1 MANKLQTVSQLA
13 DQTAKAVTRNAEGWK
28 SYLTTAS
35 RLYKYSFDEQLL
47 IYAQRPDATACASM
61 ELWNEDMRRWVK
73 AGSKGIALIKKDGI
87 RPRLTYVFDV
97 ADTRPVRG
105 AKMPYLWEMK
115 DGHHAAVMDTLA
127 RRYGETEKK
136 DIGSALMEQAKHA
149 VEEVYREHLSDL
161 AYDAQDSLLEGLDD
175 FNLEVR
181 FRNLLT
187 ASVQY
192 TLLSRC
198 GLNPADYLED
208 EDFDG
213 IHEFSTPAVLHHLG
227 SAASEVSM
235 NMLLEVKKA
244 IRQAEKEKAQNRQKI
259 PKNPEKPL
267 AKEPV
272 IGYTKLKEQFN
283 TLKRESEE
291 RSIQN
296 GRTGIQEDGRLPDS
310 RLGDGRGGRDGGNAA
325 GQVRQAAADLSSG
338 TPQGDIHL
346 DAADRAAGT
355 PPAGDRPAGAGT
367 GRPDRGGIKET
378 ERRGRGDE
386 SPRPDGMGAG
396 SQPVS
401 RPGGGNR
408 TERDRLQVN
417 QENQQEAAGEQSAV
431 SASEKPAFTQFSL
444 FPTVEQQIE
453 TIAQAQKT
461 EQELRPAVSS
471 GKVTDAV
478 IGRALTSGGNEPDS
492 ILRIVAFFQ
501 KDPTEQSA
509 ADFLQKEYGSGG
521 KGLKIA
527 GHEYSLWFSHSGIHI
542 APGRSAGGGSLVTWK
557 QAAAQIRQLL
567 NSGQFASQDKIDAA
581 RDNEFRELSEKLWF
595 LRQNFS
601 EEAKEKGLLPTID
614 ALYGGFPDSTA
625 KIAALLKDPAERA
638 KIAQEVRQFAISHQ
652 ENPNLLRF
660 RQRPAPSELFTRL
673 TDMDKPVTAFHGVEG
688 FAPAR
693 GAFVTEDEITR
704 MFTGG
709 SGVSEGKFRIYAY
722 FMQGHDAKEC
732 IEFLKNEYGIGGH
745 GYIGYDEWHDGKG
758 IKLSRADDFSGGN
771 YDTVTLNWKQVQKR
785 IAGLIK
791 TDRYLNRR
799 EKAYLPEYEK
809 MQLARSLYTFQYY
822 DPNDASKTI
831 PHDWDVDAAK
841 KVFRPLLD
849 DPEQCAAHY
858 EKMVKALAMVSPDER
873 AYSLMEPT
881 LQKMG
886 AYLRGE
892 YSLFTPLPDAVL
904 QEERQKKQKQKQKE
918 RQDSARQ
925 TAEPATGLAAAAKAL
940 SRKKQPAPRED
951 ADGQLT
957 LDMFGLSS
965 EPEQPAATPEPEP
978 ELSQAETGASETAVP
993 IASKPEPPQET
1004 PNIPEGAA
1012 PIMAES
1018 PADRYDLGYGH
1029 MGNGLTVW
1037 NRLEE
1042 EHGDYKTVA
1051 HIAPDRTVTFY
1062 DADMPE
1068 EIREKIQKVAAAT
1081 EMSISATQDT
1091 PVFSTPPQE
1100 PERVQPGNSEPEPEK
1115 VQDAP
1120 AAVNPE
1126 PETGDSNIVPSPA
1139 QKAGAEPTGTGSPQ
1153 TQEAPKT
1160 AAADGLNLT
1169 PNVEEYLNLKAQY
1182 PDKLVGVRVGKT
1194 MLFYGT
1200 DAEEAAPALGTKTIT
1215 RDIPDLG
1222 MVSITGANGWQSVLK
1237 KLLEHGKSV
1246 VLARPDTE
1254 RGGDAPYEIIKERS
1268 AADYIPVGM
1277 ELTIDGRLMKIDSV
1291 DYNAGTVSLQ
1301 DMELRGWYPI
1311 FRSESIPFV
1320 RQFVEEVQQE
1330 HFTAEPMQEPERP
1343 ETSDLDTAKQLIEQF
1358 AYAEYGS
1365 DDVDFSDLEHIGIA
1379 YGTTEDGGL
1388 EVQVDVN
1395 LLDFSISQSVDGKC
1409 VETRQYGSLREL
1421 IDMEL
1426 AFLDYDMLV
1435 SVEPDIEERLKAEL
1449 NQRIRWSEMAG
1460 AREGVEPTEPEI
1472 FPEKDVSPE
1481 QEAPPELVEIDGGQ
1495 ITETPAQRQTRR
1507 RAQEEVDSRVFP
1519 SEIILQPLRL
1529 EPERHNFRI
1538 TDENLGAGGEKTKY
1552 QYNVEAIRTLKQ
1564 IEAENRLATPEEQ
1577 AILSRYVGWG
1587 GISHAFEPN
1596 DPKWAKEYAELK
1608 ELLTPGEYQSAQS
1621 TVLNAHYTSPTVIQ
1635 AIYNAV
1641 EQMDFTPGTVLEP
1654 SMGIGNF
1661 FGMLPEK
1668 LAAAKLYGVELDDL
1682 TGRIARQ
1689 LYQKADITV
1698 DGFERTDHPDDFFDL
1713 AVGNVPFGSYQVHDK
1728 RYDRQNLMIHDY
1740 FITKTLDKVRPGGIV
1755 AFITTKGTMDKKNSK
1770 AREALAQKA
1779 DLLGA
1784 VRLPS
1789 NAFKANAGTEVTTD
1803 ILFFQKRDR
1812 IPEKLPEWVEVGQTE
1827 DGIPLNRYFLDHPE
1841 MVLGTMTMGRSMY
1854 GNETETACQ
1863 PIPGADLSGQLAEAI
1878 RHIAPPDRELL
1889 EVDSG
1894 QDGEELESIPAD
1906 PTVRNFS
1913 YTLSNDKLYFREN
1926 SRMTQAVLGKTPTER
1941 VRGMIGI
1948 RDSARRLIDLQLAGA
1963 DDTEIQSEQAKLN
1976 RLYDAFSAKYGLL
1989 NSTGNKLAFE
1999 QDSSYPLLCSLE
2011 IINEEGK
2018 LERKADMFT
2027 RRTIQTHRA
2036 VTSVDTAVEALA
2048 VSIGEKACVDL
2059 GYMASLMGGPEK
2071 IPQIVE
2077 DLKGIIFKNPATGPF
2092 DLEDGGAHWHQGWQ
2106 TADEYLSGN
2115 VRAKLAI
2122 ARAAAEENPQFAINA
2137 EKLEQVQPK
2146 DLTASEIS
2154 VRIGASWIDP
2164 EYYQQFMFELLHT
2177 PVYLQDR
2184 KIKLQYS
2191 PTTGEWN
2198 VQGKSTDNRDN
2209 VRVYATYGTK
2219 RINAYEIFEQ
2229 TLNQRDVRIFDKTEV
2244 DGKEVRVLNEKQTAI
2259 AQQKQE
2265 AMCETF
2271 KDWIFKDPERRETLC
2286 RRYNEKFNCIR
2297 PREYDGSHI
2306 RFAGMNPEISL
2317 RTHQENA
2324 VARMLYGKNSLLA
2337 HCVGAGKTFE
2347 MIAAAMEGKRLGLNQ
2362 KSLFVVPNHLT
2373 EQWGGDF
2380 LRLYPGAKVLVA
2392 TKRDFEPARRKKFC
2406 ARIAT
2411 GDYDAI
2417 IIGHSQF
2424 EKIPLSPERQ
2434 KAVIKGQIDEIVTA
2448 IAEAKA
2454 EDGERYTIK
2463 QMEKTKKN
2471 LEAKLQKLA
2480 DGKKKD
2486 SVVTFEE
2493 LGVDRL
2499 FVDEAHGFKNLFL
2512 HTKMRNVA
2520 GIAQTDAQKSSDMF
2534 AKCRYMDEITGGRGI
2549 VFATGTPVSNSM
2561 VELYTMMRY
2570 LQFDT
2575 LEQNGHRHFDAWAAD
2590 FGEKV
2595 TAMELK
2601 PEGSGFRSK
2610 TRFAKFYNLPELISI
2625 WKEAADIQT
2634 ADMLNLPVPKAE
2646 YITVTTEP
2654 SGFQK
2659 EMVEELGER
2668 AESVRGGQVDPHI
2681 DNMLRITSDGRK
2693 LALDQ
2698 RLQNPLLP
2706 DDPDS
2711 KVNACVKNI
2720 VQEWQASTEILGT
2733 QLVFCDLST
2742 PKGDGSFNVYDDI
2755 KEKLIAKGIPEAE
2768 IAFIHD
2774 ANTET
2779 QKAELFAKVRR
2790 GQVRVLIGSTA
2801 KMGAGTNV
2809 QNRIV
2814 ASHDLDCPWRPADL
2828 EQRAGRSLRQ
2838 GNMNASV
2845 KMFKYVTKGTFDA
2858 YNWGLVENK
2867 QKFIGQIMTSKSPAR
2882 SAEDVDATALSYAEV
2897 KALATGDD
2905 RIREKMD
2912 LDVQVSKLKMLKA
2925 NHTSQQYEM
2934 QDKALKYYPQKIAE
2948 TKLLI
2953 EALTADLPTVQAHP
2967 VKDDAFSMTVM
2978 GQTYTERKAAGEAVI
2993 KACMLMDDP
3002 EKTVDL
3008 GEFRGFPMQL
3018 RCDGSKFRVTMK
3030 QNLTYSAELSDDA
3043 VGNVTRIN
3051 NALESLT
3058 ERLDAQ
3064 KARLATLESE
3074 LENAKEEADRP
3085 FPKEEELREKSA
3097 RLNQLNRELS
3107 RPDKKEDEQEVEES
3121 PDLEDAGKP
3130 APVVPMPAVAAGYK
3144 PSIRQAIRNYEPPTP
3159 VHSGMERTPRKEA
3172 VL

>member
-1 MANKLQTVSQLA
+1 MASKLQFISELA
-13 DQTAKAVTRNAEGWK
+13 SHTAQTVTRDVDGWK
-28 SYLTTAS
+28 RYLTTAS
-35 RLYKYSFDEQLL
+35 RLYKYRFDEQLL

-61 ELWNEDMRRWVK
+61 ELWNDTMRRWVK
-73 AGSKGIALIKKDGI
+73 PRSKGIALIRTGAGG
-87 RPRLTYVFDV
+87 RPHLEYVFDV

-105 AKMPYLWEMK
+105 AREPYLWEMTAEK
-115 DGHHAAVMDTLA
+115 SGAVAAALE
-127 RRYGETEKK
+127 RQYGPSEEK
-136 DIGSALMEQAKHA
+136 DIGWQIMEQVSRA
-149 VEEVYREHLSDL
+149 VGGAYRDYLEDLRYDTRDSFLEE
-161 AYDAQDSLLEGLDD
+161 LDD
-175 FNLEVR
+175 LNLEVR
-181 FRNLLT
+181 YKNLLT
-187 ASVQY
+187 ASVQF
-192 TLLSRC
+192 TILTRC
-198 GLNPADYLED
+198 GLDPSEYLED
-208 EDFDG
+208 EDLAG
-213 IHEFSTPAVLHHLG
+213 ITEFSTPAVLHHLG
-227 SAASEVSM
+227 RAASKVSM
-235 NMLLEVKKA
+235 DLLNEIGRAVKTYD
-244 IRQAEKEKAQNRQKI
+244 REQAKNKEKNI
-259 PKNPEKPL
+259 EKPL
-267 AKEPV
+267 AKSPV
-272 IGYTKLKEQFN
+272 MDYTKVKEEFS
-283 TLKRESEE
+283 TVKRESEE
-291 RSIQN
+291 RSVNHDEGADLQA
-296 GRTGIQEDGRLPDS
+296 GGRLPDS
-310 RLGDGRGGRDGGNAA
+310 RPDTGRSGGTGGNAP
-325 GQVRQAAADLSSG
+325 GQVRDAAGDISGGTPPRDAHLHAADG
-338 TPQGDIHL
+338 
-346 DAADRAAGT
+346 AAVPA
-355 PPAGDRPAGAGT
+355 PAGDRPAGEGAGGPDG
-367 GRPDRGGIKET
+367 GRLEEA

-386 SPRPDGMGAG
+386 GPRSDGLGPGGEQLHG
-396 SQPVS
+396 S
-401 RPGGGNR
+401 GGGNGLGG
-408 TERDRLQVN
+408 DRLQVN
-417 QENQQEAAGEQSAV
+417 PEGEPAAGEQPAV
-431 SASEKPAFTQFSL
+431 SASAKPAFTQFSL

-453 TIAQAQKT
+453 TIAHVQKT
-461 EQELRPAVSS
+461 EQELCPAAAA

-478 IGRALTSGGNEPDS
+478 IGRALTSGSNERNS

-501 KDPTEQSA
+501 KDPPEQLA
-509 ADFLQKEYGSGG
+509 ADFLQKEYRTGG
-521 KGLKIA
+521 KGLNIA
-527 GHEYSLWFSHSGIHI
+527 GHEYSLWFSQRGIHI

-557 QAAAQIRQLL
+557 QAAAQISQLL
-567 NSGQFASQDKIDAA
+567 KNGQFASQDNIDAA
-581 RDNEFRELSEKLWF
+581 RDNEFRELSEKLWY

-601 EEAKEKGLLPTID
+601 DEAREKGLLPTID
-614 ALYGGFPDSTA
+614 ALYGGFPDSTE
-625 KIAALLKDPAERA
+625 KIAALLKDPSERA
-638 KIAQEVRQFAISHQ
+638 KIAQEVKQLASAHQ
-652 ENPNLLRF
+652 RNPELLRF
-660 RQRPAPSELFTRL
+660 RQQIPPHDLYTRL
-673 TDMDKPVTAFHGVEG
+673 TDMDKPVTAFQAAAG
-688 FAPAR
+688 FSPAR

-704 MFTGG
+704 QLTGG
-709 SGVSEGKFRIYAY
+709 SGVSEGKFRIYSY
-722 FMQGHDAKEC
+722 FMQGHDAAEC
-732 IEFLKNEYGIGGH
+732 IAFLKNEYGIGGH
-745 GYIGYDEWHDGKG
+745 GYIGFDEWHDGKG
-758 IKLSRADDFSGGN
+758 IKLSRADDFSEGN
-771 YDTVTLNWKQVQKR
+771 YDTVMLNWKQIHKR

-791 TDRYLNRR
+791 EDRYLNRR

-809 MQLARSLYTFQYY
+809 MRLARSLYVFQYY

-831 PHDWDVDAAK
+831 PRDWDVDAAK

-858 EKMVKALAMVSPDER
+858 EKMVKALAMVSPDDR
-873 AYSLMEPT
+873 AYKLMEPS
-881 LQKMG
+881 LRDMG

-892 YSLFTPLPDAVL
+892 YSLFTPLPEAVL
-904 QEERQKKQKQKQKE
+904 QEERQKKQEQKQKE
-918 RQDSARQ
+918 KESAGKH
-925 TAEPATGLAAAAKAL
+925 TEEPAGSLAAAAKAL
-940 SRKKQPAPRED
+940 SRKKKPAPQED
-951 ADGQLT
+951 KEGQQLT
-957 LDMFGLSS
+957 LDMFGLLSDPATPS
-965 EPEQPAATPEPEP
+965 TPEMEQPQAEPAAPETAAAAGPDIPEAAVNTEPENPAA
-978 ELSQAETGASETAVP
+978 
-993 IASKPEPPQET
+993 
-1004 PNIPEGAA
+1004 
-1012 PIMAES
+1012 
-1018 PADRYDLGYGH
+1018 RYDLGYGH
-1029 MGNGLTVW
+1029 LGNGLTVW

-1042 EHGDYKTVA
+1042 VHGDYKTVA

-1062 DADMPE
+1062 DAGLPE
-1068 EIREKIQKVAAAT
+1068 EIREEIQKIAAT
-1081 EMSISATQDT
+1081 SEMTVSATQDT

-1100 PERVQPGNSEPEPEK
+1100 PERVQDKEQAGNPEPEPEK
-1115 VQDAP
+1115 AQDAP
-1120 AAVNPE
+1120 VLDNSE
-1126 PETGDSNIVPSPA
+1126 PETAGGNIVPFPA
-1139 QKAGAEPTGTGSPQ
+1139 PEDGTEPTGAGAEQ
-1153 TQEAPKT
+1153 TQKT
-1160 AAADGLNLT
+1160 PETATADEPNLT
-1169 PNVEEYLNLKAQY
+1169 PNVEEYLNLKAAH
-1182 PDKLVGVRVGKT
+1182 PDKLVGVQVGET
-1194 MLFYGT
+1194 ILFYGT
-1200 DAEEAAPALGTKTIT
+1200 DAEEAAPALGRKTVT
-1215 RDIPDLG
+1215 REIPDLG
-1222 MVSITGANGWQSVLK
+1222 TVSVTGAAGWQSVLK

-1246 VLARPDTE
+1246 VLARPDAE
-1254 RGGDAPYEIIKERS
+1254 RGTDAPYEIIKERS
-1268 AADYIPVGM
+1268 AAEYIPIGM
-1277 ELTIDGRLMKIDSV
+1277 ELTIDGRRMKIDSV

-1301 DMELRGWYPI
+1301 DMELRGWFPI

-1320 RQFVEEVQQE
+1320 RQFVEEREQQT
-1330 HFTAEPMQEPERP
+1330 FDLTPDVPPAPAEPKPVPEP
-1343 ETSDLDTAKQLIEQF
+1343 
-1358 AYAEYGS
+1358 
-1365 DDVDFSDLEHIGIA
+1365 
-1379 YGTTEDGGL
+1379 
-1388 EVQVDVN
+1388 
-1395 LLDFSISQSVDGKC
+1395 
-1409 VETRQYGSLREL
+1409 
-1421 IDMEL
+1421 M
-1426 AFLDYDMLV
+1426 
-1435 SVEPDIEERLKAEL
+1435 
-1449 NQRIRWSEMAG
+1449 
-1460 AREGVEPTEPEI
+1460 
-1472 FPEKDVSPE
+1472 
-1481 QEAPPELVEIDGGQ
+1481 EIDGGQ
-1495 ITETPAQRQTRR
+1495 ITETPAQKQARR
-1507 RAQEEVDSRVFP
+1507 RAQEEVGGRVFP
-1519 SEIILQPLRL
+1519 SEIILQPLRY
-1529 EPERHNFRI
+1529 EPERHNFQI
-1538 TDENLGAGGEKTKY
+1538 TDENLGVGGEKTKY

-1577 AILSRYVGWG
+1577 TILSRYVGWG

-1608 ELLTPGEYQSAQS
+1608 ELLTPAEYQSAQS

-1682 TGRIARQ
+1682 TGRIAKQ

-1770 AREALAQKA
+1770 VREALAQKA

-1784 VRLPS
+1784 IRLPS

-1812 IPEKLPEWVEVGQTE
+1812 IPEKLPEWVEAGQTE
-1827 DGIPLNRYFLDHPE
+1827 DGIPLNRYYLEHPE

-1854 GNETETACQ
+1854 GNETETSCQ
-1863 PIPGADLSGQLAEAI
+1863 PIPGADLSKQLADAI

-1889 EVDSG
+1889 EVDAG
-1894 QDGEELESIPAD
+1894 QNGEELESIPAD
-1906 PTVRNFS
+1906 PSVRNFS

-1941 VRGMIGI
+1941 VKGMIGI

-2059 GYMASLMGGPEK
+2059 GYMASLMGGSEK

-2077 DLKGIIFKNPATGPF
+2077 DLKGIIFKDPTTGPF
-2092 DLEDGGAHWHQGWQ
+2092 DIEDGGTHWHQGWQ

-2122 ARAAAEENPQFAINA
+2122 ARAAAKENPQFAVNA

-2164 EYYQQFMFELLHT
+2164 RYYQQFMFELLHT
-2177 PVYLQDR
+2177 PAYLQER
-2184 KIKLQYS
+2184 KIKLQYA
-2191 PTTGEWN
+2191 PVTGEWN
-2198 VQGKSTDNRDN
+2198 VQGKSADNRDN

-2229 TLNQRDVRIFDKTEV
+2229 TLNQRDVRIFDTKME

-2265 AMCETF
+2265 AMCEAF

-2306 RFAGMNPEISL
+2306 RFAGMNPEIAL

-2411 GDYDAI
+2411 GDYDAV

-2434 KAVIKGQIDEIVTA
+2434 KAVIEGQISEIVTA

-2534 AKCRYMDEITGGRGI
+2534 AKCRYMNEITGGRGI

-2659 EMVEELGER
+2659 DMVEELGER
-2668 AESVRGGQVDPHI
+2668 AEKVRGGQVDPHI

-2711 KVNACVKNI
+2711 KVNTCVKNI

-2755 KEKLIAKGIPEAE
+2755 KEKLIAKGIPQAE

-3002 EKTVDL
+3002 EKIVDL

-3051 NALESLT
+3051 NALESLA

-3064 KARLATLESE
+3064 KARLTTLESE

-3107 RPDKKEDEQEVEES
+3107 RPDKKEDEQEQEVEES
-3121 PDLEDAGKP
+3121 PDLEDAGEP
-3130 APVVPMPAVAAGYK
+3130 APVVPMPAAAAGHK
-3144 PSIRQAIRNYEPPTP
+3144 PSIRQALRNYEPPAP
-3159 VHSGMERTPRKEA
+3159 VQSGMERTPRKEA

>member
-1 MANKLQTVSQLA
+1 M
-13 DQTAKAVTRNAEGWK
+13 
-28 SYLTTAS
+28 
-35 RLYKYSFDEQLL
+35 
-47 IYAQRPDATACASM
+47 
-61 ELWNEDMRRWVK
+61 
-73 AGSKGIALIKKDGI
+73 
-87 RPRLTYVFDV
+87 
-97 ADTRPVRG
+97 
-105 AKMPYLWEMK
+105 
-115 DGHHAAVMDTLA
+115 
-127 RRYGETEKK
+127 
-136 DIGSALMEQAKHA
+136 
-149 VEEVYREHLSDL
+149 
-161 AYDAQDSLLEGLDD
+161 
-175 FNLEVR
+175 
-181 FRNLLT
+181 
-187 ASVQY
+187 
-192 TLLSRC
+192 
-198 GLNPADYLED
+198 
-208 EDFDG
+208 
-213 IHEFSTPAVLHHLG
+213 
-227 SAASEVSM
+227 
-235 NMLLEVKKA
+235 
-244 IRQAEKEKAQNRQKI
+244 
-259 PKNPEKPL
+259 
-267 AKEPV
+267 
-272 IGYTKLKEQFN
+272 
-283 TLKRESEE
+283 
-291 RSIQN
+291 
-296 GRTGIQEDGRLPDS
+296 
-310 RLGDGRGGRDGGNAA
+310 
-325 GQVRQAAADLSSG
+325 
-338 TPQGDIHL
+338 
-346 DAADRAAGT
+346 
-355 PPAGDRPAGAGT
+355 
-367 GRPDRGGIKET
+367 
-378 ERRGRGDE
+378 
-386 SPRPDGMGAG
+386 
-396 SQPVS
+396 
-401 RPGGGNR
+401 
-408 TERDRLQVN
+408 
-417 QENQQEAAGEQSAV
+417 
-431 SASEKPAFTQFSL
+431 
-444 FPTVEQQIE
+444 EQQIE

-461 EQELRPAVSS
+461 EQELRPAASA
-471 GKVTDAV
+471 GRVTDAV

-501 KDPTEQSA
+501 KNPPEELA
-509 ADFLQKEYGSGG
+509 AGFLQKEYGIGG
-521 KGLKIA
+521 KGLTIA
-527 GHEYSLWFSHSGIHI
+527 GHEYSLWFSQSGIHI

-557 QAAAQIRQLL
+557 QAAAQIGKLL
-567 NSGQFASQDKIDAA
+567 KDGQFASQDKINAA
-581 RDNEFRELSEKLWF
+581 RDNEFRELSEKLWY
-595 LRQNFS
+595 LRQDFS
-601 EEAKEKGLLPTID
+601 DEAREKGFLPTID
-614 ALYGGFPDSTA
+614 ALYGGFPDSTE
-625 KIAALLKDPAERA
+625 KIAERLKAPATR
-638 KIAQEVRQFAISHQ
+638 QEILRELTVFVEEYEKNR
-652 ENPNLLRF
+652 NLLRF
-660 RQRPAPSELFTRL
+660 RPSTLPKDLLMQIDSLFIPPTQFQ
-673 TDMDKPVTAFHGVEG
+673 AVEG

-693 GAFVTEDEITR
+693 GTFITEDEITR
-704 MFTGG
+704 QITGG
-709 SGVSEGKFRIYAY
+709 SGVSEGKFRVYSY
-722 FMQGHDAKEC
+722 FMQGHDAAEC
-732 IEFLKNEYGIGGH
+732 IDFLKNEYGIGGH
-745 GYIGYDEWHDGKG
+745 SYTGFDEWHDSKG
-758 IKLSRADDFSGGN
+758 IKLSRADDFSEGN

-785 IAGLIK
+785 IAKLIRE
-791 TDRYLNRR
+791 DRYLNRR
-799 EKAYLPEYEK
+799 EKAFLPEYEK
-809 MQLARSLYTFQYY
+809 MQLARSLYSFQYY
-822 DPNDASKTI
+822 DPNDADRKI
-831 PHDWDVDAAK
+831 PHEWDMNAAK
-841 KVFRPLLD
+841 EVFRPLLD
-849 DPEQCAAHY
+849 DPEKCEIHY
-858 EKMVKALAMVSPDER
+858 EHMVKALAMVSPDDR
-873 AYSLMEPT
+873 AYKLMEPT
-881 LQKMG
+881 LRKMG
-886 AYLRGE
+886 EYLRGE
-892 YSLFTPLPDAVL
+892 YSLFTPLPEAVL
-904 QEERQKKQKQKQKE
+904 QEERRQRQEQKQEQKQQTARQKE
-918 RQDSARQ
+918 
-925 TAEPATGLAAAAKAL
+925 EPAGGLAAAAKAL
-940 SRKKQPAPRED
+940 SRKRQPAPRED
-951 ADGQLT
+951 TDGQQLT
-957 LDMFGLSS
+957 LDMFGLFS
-965 EPEQPAATPEPEP
+965 EPAASPAPEPEPPKAEPATPEPAAP
-978 ELSQAETGASETAVP
+978 D
-993 IASKPEPPQET
+993 KPEPATSAKPDQSE
-1004 PNIPEGAA
+1004 PAASAKPENPAA
-1012 PIMAES
+1012 H
-1018 PADRYDLGYGH
+1018 YDLGYGYL
-1029 MGNGLTVW
+1029 GNGLTVW

-1042 EHGDYKTVA
+1042 EHGDYKTIA
-1051 HIAPDRTVTFY
+1051 HIDPDRTVTFY
-1062 DADMPE
+1062 DADLPE
-1068 EIREKIQKVAAAT
+1068 EIREQIQKVAAAS
-1081 EMSISATQDT
+1081 EMSVSATQDT
-1091 PVFSTPPQE
+1091 SVFSTPPKEPERTQE
-1100 PERVQPGNSEPEPEK
+1100 PEQTEEPKQELDQAQDGEPEHTRDTPAADNSEPQTE
-1115 VQDAP
+1115 A
-1120 AAVNPE
+1120 
-1126 PETGDSNIVPSPA
+1126 SNIVPFPTPEDSTELTG
-1139 QKAGAEPTGTGSPQ
+1139 AGTPQ
-1153 TQEAPKT
+1153 TQEVPET
-1160 AAADGLNLT
+1160 AAADEPDLT
-1169 PNVEEYLNLKAQY
+1169 PNVEEYLNLKAQH
-1182 PDKLVGVRVGKT
+1182 PDKLVGVQVGET
-1194 MLFYGT
+1194 ILFYGT
-1200 DAEEAAPALGTKTIT
+1200 DAEEAALALGTKIIT
-1215 RDIPDLG
+1215 REIPDLG
-1222 MVSITGANGWQSVLK
+1222 TVSVTGADGWQSVLK
-1237 KLLEHGKSV
+1237 KLLENGKSV
-1246 VLARPDTE
+1246 VLARPDAV
-1254 RGGDAPYEIIKERS
+1254 RGKDAPYEIIKERS
-1268 AADYIPVGM
+1268 AAEFLPIGM
-1277 ELTIDGRLMKIDSV
+1277 ELTIDGRRMKIDSV
-1291 DYNAGTVSLQ
+1291 DYNAGTVSLL
-1301 DMELRGWYPI
+1301 DMELRGWFPI

-1320 RQFVEEVQQE
+1320 RQFVEER
-1330 HFTAEPMQEPERP
+1330 EPQTFDLAPDAPAKPEPQPTP
-1343 ETSDLDTAKQLIEQF
+1343 E
-1358 AYAEYGS
+1358 
-1365 DDVDFSDLEHIGIA
+1365 
-1379 YGTTEDGGL
+1379 
-1388 EVQVDVN
+1388 
-1395 LLDFSISQSVDGKC
+1395 
-1409 VETRQYGSLREL
+1409 
-1421 IDMEL
+1421 
-1426 AFLDYDMLV
+1426 
-1435 SVEPDIEERLKAEL
+1435 P
-1449 NQRIRWSEMAG
+1449 
-1460 AREGVEPTEPEI
+1460 
-1472 FPEKDVSPE
+1472 
-1481 QEAPPELVEIDGGQ
+1481 VEIDGGQ
-1495 ITETPAQRQTRR
+1495 ITETLAQKQARR
-1507 RAQEEVDSRVFP
+1507 RAEEEVGGRVFP

-1529 EPERHNFRI
+1529 TPERHNFHI

-1552 QYNVEAIRTLKQ
+1552 QYNIEAIRTLKQ

-1577 AILSRYVGWG
+1577 TILSRYVGWG

-1608 ELLTPGEYQSAQS
+1608 ELLTPAEYQSVQS

-1682 TGRIARQ
+1682 TGRIAGQ

-1770 AREALAQKA
+1770 VREALAQKA

-1784 VRLPS
+1784 IRLP
-1789 NAFKANAGTEVTTD
+1789 NDAFKANAGTSVTTD

-1812 IPEKLPEWVEVGQTE
+1812 IPEKFPEWVEAGQTE
-1827 DGIPLNRYFLDHPE
+1827 DCVPLNRYFLDHPE

-1863 PIPGADLSGQLAEAI
+1863 PIPGADLSEQLAEAI

-1889 EVDSG
+1889 EVAAEE
-1894 QDGEELESIPAD
+1894 DGEELESIPAD
-1906 PTVRNFS
+1906 PNVRNFS
-1913 YTLSNDKLYFREN
+1913 YTLSGDKLYFREN
-1926 SRMTQAVLGKTPTER
+1926 SRMTQAVMGKVPAER
-1941 VRGMIGI
+1941 VKGMIGI

-1963 DDTEIQSEQAKLN
+1963 DDAEIQSEQAKLN
-1976 RLYDAFSAKYGLL
+1976 RLYDAFSEKYGLL

-2011 IINEEGK
+2011 IVGEEGK
-2018 LERKADMFT
+2018 LTRKADMFT
-2027 RRTIQTHRA
+2027 KRTIQTHRA

-2059 GYMASLMGGPEK
+2059 GYMASLMGGSEK

-2077 DLKGIIFKNPATGPF
+2077 DLQGIIFKDPATGPF
-2092 DLEDGGAHWHQGWQ
+2092 DMEDGGTHWHQGWQ

-2122 ARAAAEENPQFAINA
+2122 ARAAAKENPQFAINA

-2164 EYYQQFMFELLHT
+2164 RYYQQFMFELLHT
-2177 PVYLQDR
+2177 PAYLQER
-2184 KIKLQYS
+2184 KIKLQYA
-2191 PTTGEWN
+2191 PVTGEWN
-2198 VQGKSTDNRDN
+2198 VQGKSADNRDN

-2229 TLNQRDVRIFDKTEV
+2229 TLNQRDVRIFDTKME
-2244 DGKEVRVLNEKQTAI
+2244 DGKEVRVLNEKETAI

-2265 AMCETF
+2265 AMCEAF
-2271 KDWIFKDPERRETLC
+2271 KDWIFKDPVRREALC
-2286 RRYNEKFNCIR
+2286 KRYNEQFNCIR

-2411 GDYDAI
+2411 GDYDAV

-2434 KAVIKGQIDEIVTA
+2434 KAVIEAQIDEIVTA

-2534 AKCRYMDEITGGRGI
+2534 AKCRYMDEVTGGRGI

-2659 EMVEELGER
+2659 DMVEELGER

-2934 QDKALKYYPQKIAE
+2934 QDKVLKYYPQKIAE

-2953 EALTADLPTVQAHP
+2953 EALTADLPVVQAHP

-3002 EKTVDL
+3002 ERKVDL

-3018 RCDGSKFRVTMK
+3018 RCDGSKFSVTMK

-3051 NALESLT
+3051 NALESLA

-3085 FPKEEELREKSA
+3085 FPKEEELREKTA

-3107 RPDKKEDEQEVEES
+3107 RPDKKEDEQEQEVEES
-3121 PDLEDAGKP
+3121 PDLEDGKEPSPAAPALTVTAG
-3130 APVVPMPAVAAGYK
+3130 GK
-3144 PSIRQAIRNYEPPTP
+3144 PSIRQAIRNYEPPAP
-3159 VHSGMERTPRKEA
+3159 AQSGMERTPRKEA

>member
-1 MANKLQTVSQLA
+1 MANKLQYVSQLA
-13 DQTAKAVTRNAEGWK
+13 DQTAKAVTRGAEGWK
-28 SYLTTAS
+28 SYLATAS
-35 RLYKYSFDEQLL
+35 RLYKYPFDEQLL

-115 DGHHAAVMDTLA
+115 DEHHAAVMESLA

-136 DIGSALMEQAKHA
+136 DIGLALMEQAKHA

-161 AYDAQDSLLEGLDD
+161 AYDTQDSFLEGLDD
-175 FNLEVR
+175 LNLEVR
-181 FRNLLT
+181 FRDLLT

-192 TLLSRC
+192 ALLSRC
-198 GLNPADYLED
+198 GLNPDDYLED
-208 EDFDG
+208 DDFDG
-213 IHEFSTPAVLHHLG
+213 ISEFSTPAVLHHLG
-227 SAASEVSM
+227 SATSELSM
-235 NMLLEVKKA
+235 NMLLEIKKA
-244 IRQAEKEKAQNRQKI
+244 IQRADREKTQQQQ
-259 PKNPEKPL
+259 KNPEKPL

-272 IGYTKLKEQFN
+272 MDYTKDREQFN

-310 RLGDGRGGRDGGNAA
+310 RPDNGRGGRDGGDAA

-338 TPQGDIHL
+338 TPQRDIHL

-355 PPAGDRPAGAGT
+355 PPAGDRPAGTGT
-367 GRPDRGGIKET
+367 GRPDRGGLEET
-378 ERRGRGDE
+378 ERSGRSDE
-386 SPRPDGMGAG
+386 SQQSNGLGTG
-396 SQPVS
+396 SQPIH

-417 QENQQEAAGEQSAV
+417 QKNQEAAGEQPAA
-431 SASEKPAFTQFSL
+431 SASEQPVFTQFSL

-461 EQELRPAVSS
+461 EQELRPAASA

-478 IGRALTSGGNEPDS
+478 IGRALTSGGNERDS

-501 KDPTEQSA
+501 KDPAEQSA
-509 ADFLQKEYGSGG
+509 ADFLQKEYGTGG

-527 GHEYSLWFSHSGIHI
+527 EHEYSLWFSQSGIHI
-542 APGRSAGGGSLVTWK
+542 APGRSAGGGALVTWR

-567 NSGQFASQDKIDAA
+567 NDGQFASQDKIDAA
-581 RDNEFRELSEKLWF
+581 RDNEFQELSAKLWH
-595 LRQNFS
+595 LRQDFS
-601 EEAKEKGLLPTID
+601 DEAKEKGFLPTID

-625 KIAALLKDPAERA
+625 KIAALLKDPSERA
-638 KIAQEVRQFAISHQ
+638 KIAKEIIQFANAWQ

-660 RQRPAPSELFTRL
+660 RVQTPPAELAERL
-673 TDMDKPVTAFHGVEG
+673 ANMDKPVTEFHAVEG
-688 FAPAR
+688 FSPAR

-704 MFTGG
+704 MLTGG
-709 SGVSEGKFRIYAY
+709 SGVSEGKFRIYSY

-732 IEFLKNEYGIGGH
+732 IEFLKNEYGTGGH
-745 GYIGYDEWHDGKG
+745 GYLGYDEWHDGKG
-758 IKLSRADDFSGGN
+758 IKLSRADDFSDGN

-791 TDRYLNRR
+791 EDRYLNRN

-809 MQLARSLYTFQYY
+809 IQLARSLYAFQYY
-822 DPNDASKTI
+822 DPNDPDKKI

-841 KVFRPLLD
+841 KVFRPMLD
-849 DPEQCAAHY
+849 SPEQCAAHY
-858 EKMVKALAMVSPDER
+858 EKMVKALAAVSPDDR
-873 AYSLMEPT
+873 AYKLMEPA
-881 LQKMG
+881 LEKMG

-892 YSLFTPLPDAVL
+892 YSLFTPLPGAVL
-904 QEERQKKQKQKQKE
+904 QEERQKKQEQKE
-918 RQDSARQ
+918 R
-925 TAEPATGLAAAAKAL
+925 TAKPEKEPISGLAAAAKAL
-940 SRKKQPAPRED
+940 SRKKHPAPRED

-965 EPEQPAATPEPEP
+965 EPAAAPESKQELHQTEP
-978 ELSQAETGASETAVP
+978 DAPKT
-993 IASKPEPPQET
+993 
-1004 PNIPEGAA
+1004 AA
-1012 PIMAES
+1012 PIKPES
-1018 PADRYDLGYGH
+1018 PAARYDLGYGH

-1062 DADMPE
+1062 DADLPE
-1068 EIREKIQKVAAAT
+1068 EIREEIQKIADT
-1081 EMSISATQDT
+1081 SEMSISATQDT
-1091 PVFSTPPQE
+1091 PVFSTPPKTA
-1100 PERVQPGNSEPEPEK
+1100 ERVQKPEKAQESEKAQEPEK
-1115 VQDAP
+1115 VQEPVKTQESENMQDTP
-1120 AAVNPE
+1120 AADNSE
-1126 PETGDSNIVPSPA
+1126 PKNESDNIVPFPTPED
-1139 QKAGAEPTGTGSPQ
+1139 GAVATGTGTPQ
-1153 TQEAPKT
+1153 VQKAPET
-1160 AAADGLNLT
+1160 AVNAEPNLT

-1182 PDKLVGVRVGKT
+1182 PDKLVGVQVGKT
-1194 MLFYGT
+1194 MLFYGE
-1200 DAEEAAPALGTKTIT
+1200 DAKEAAPALGTKIIT

-1222 MVSITGANGWQSVLK
+1222 TVAVTGANGWQSVLK

-1246 VLARPDTE
+1246 VLAQPDTE
-1254 RGGDAPYEIIKERS
+1254 RGGNAPYEIIKERD
-1268 AADYIPVGM
+1268 AAEYLPIGM
-1277 ELTIDGRLMKIDSV
+1277 ELTIDGRRMKIDSV

-1311 FRSESIPFV
+1311 FRSEPISFV
-1320 RQFVEEVQQE
+1320 RQFVEEIQQE
-1330 HFTAEPMQEPERP
+1330 HFNAEPAQEAKSPGI
-1343 ETSDLDTAKQLIEQF
+1343 SDLDTAKQLIERF

-1379 YGTTEDGGL
+1379 YTTIGDE
-1388 EVQVDVN
+1388 EREIQVSVDLTHFN
-1395 LLDFSISQSVDGKC
+1395 ISQVVDGVC
-1409 VETRQYGSLREL
+1409 VERREYDSLREL
-1421 IDMEL
+1421 IDNEL
-1426 AFLDYDMLV
+1426 ESLDFNDLIFL
-1435 SVEPDIEERLKAEL
+1435 
-1449 NQRIRWSEMAG
+1449 
-1460 AREGVEPTEPEI
+1460 
-1472 FPEKDVSPE
+1472 SPE
-1481 QEAPPELVEIDGGQ
+1481 AERRLEQQAEAKQAEPVEIDGGQ
-1495 ITETPAQRQTRR
+1495 IAKTPAQRKARS
-1507 RAQEEVDSRVFP
+1507 RAQEEIDSRVFP
-1519 SEIILQPLRL
+1519 SKIILQPLRFG
-1529 EPERHNFRI
+1529 PERHNFRI
-1538 TDENLGAGGEKTKY
+1538 TDENLGAGGEKAKY
-1552 QYNVEAIRTLKQ
+1552 QYNIEAIRTLKQ

-1577 AILSRYVGWG
+1577 AVLSRYVGWG

-1596 DPKWAKEYAELK
+1596 DSKWAKEYAELK
-1608 ELLTPGEYQSAQS
+1608 ELLTPAEYQSAQS

-1661 FGMLPEK
+1661 FGLLPEK
-1668 LAAAKLYGVELDDL
+1668 LAEAKLYGVELDDL
-1682 TGRIARQ
+1682 TGRIAKQ

-1770 AREALAQKA
+1770 VREALAQKA

-1784 VRLPS
+1784 VRLPN

-1812 IPEKLPEWVEVGQTE
+1812 IPEKLPEWVEIGQTE
-1827 DGIPLNRYFLDHPE
+1827 DGVPLNRYFLEHPE
-1841 MVLGTMTMGRSMY
+1841 MVLGTMAMGRSMY
-1854 GNETETACQ
+1854 GNETETTCE
-1863 PIPGADLSGQLAEAI
+1863 PVPGADLSQQLTEAI
-1878 RHIAPPDRELL
+1878 KNITPPDRELL
-1889 EVDSG
+1889 EVETE
-1894 QDGEELESIPAD
+1894 QDGETLESIPAD
-1906 PTVRNFS
+1906 PSVRNFS
-1913 YTLSNDKLYFREN
+1913 YALSGDKLYFREN
-1926 SRMTQAVLGKTPTER
+1926 SRMTEAVMGKIPAER
-1941 VRGMIGI
+1941 VKGMIGI

-1963 DDTEIQSEQAKLN
+1963 DDGEIQAEQENLN

-2011 IINEEGK
+2011 VINEEGK

-2027 RRTIQTHRA
+2027 KRTIQTHRA

-2059 GYMASLMGGPEK
+2059 GYMATLMGGAEK
-2071 IPQIVE
+2071 IPQIVK
-2077 DLKGIIFKNPATGPF
+2077 DLQGIIFKDPATGLF
-2092 DLEDGGAHWHQGWQ
+2092 DIEDGGTHWHQGWQ

-2115 VRAKLAI
+2115 VRAKLAA
-2122 ARAAAEENPQFAINA
+2122 ARAAAEENPQFAINV

-2164 EYYQQFMFELLHT
+2164 KYYQQFMFELLHT

-2184 KIKLQYS
+2184 NIKLRYS

-2198 VQGKSTDNRDN
+2198 VQGKSADNRDN

-2229 TLNQRDVRIFDKTEV
+2229 TLNQKDVRIFDRKEV
-2244 DGKEVRVLNEKQTAI
+2244 DGKEVRILNEKETAI

-2265 AMCETF
+2265 AMCEAF
-2271 KDWIFKDPERRETLC
+2271 KDWIFKDPVRREALC
-2286 RRYNEKFNCIR
+2286 KKYNERFNCIR

-2306 RFAGMNPEISL
+2306 RFIGMNPEISL

-2347 MIAAAMEGKRLGLNQ
+2347 MISAAMEGKRLGLNQ

-2392 TKRDFEPARRKKFC
+2392 TKKDFEPARRKKFC

-2411 GDYDAI
+2411 GDYDAV
-2417 IIGHSQF
+2417 IIGHTQF
-2424 EKIPLSPERQ
+2424 EKIPLSTERQ
-2434 KAVIKGQIDEIVTA
+2434 KAVIEGQIEEIVTA

-2454 EDGERYTIK
+2454 EDGEQYTIK

-2654 SGFQK
+2654 STFQQ

-2668 AESVRGGQVDPHI
+2668 AEAVRGGQVDPHI

-2706 DDPDS
+2706 DDPNS

-2720 VQEWQASTEILGT
+2720 VQEWENSTEILGT

-2742 PKGDGSFNVYDDI
+2742 PKGDGKFNVYDDI
-2755 KEKLIAKGIPEAE
+2755 KAKLIAKGIPEAE

-2774 ANTET
+2774 AGTET

-2838 GNMNASV
+2838 GNMNESV

-2953 EALTADLPTVQAHP
+2953 EALTADMPIVQAHP

-2978 GQTYTERKAAGEAVI
+2978 GQAYTERKAAGEAVI

-3002 EKTVDL
+3002 EKIVDL

-3030 QNLTYSAELSDDA
+3030 QSLTYSAELSDDA

-3051 NALESLT
+3051 NVLENLA
-3058 ERLDAQ
+3058 ERLEAQ
-3064 KARLATLESE
+3064 KERLATLESE
-3074 LENAKEEADRP
+3074 LQNAKEEADRP
-3085 FPKEEELREKSA
+3085 FPKEDELREKSA

-3107 RPDKKEDEQEVEES
+3107 KPDSKDVKQEQTEEES
-3121 PDLEDAGKP
+3121 TDLEDAGAS
-3130 APVVPMPAVAAGYK
+3130 APVVRLDASAAGHK
-3144 PSIRQAIRNYEPPTP
+3144 PSIRQALRNYEPPAP
-3159 VHSGMERTPRKEA
+3159 VQPGVERTPRKEA

>member
-1 MANKLQTVSQLA
+1 MANKLQYVSQLA
-13 DQTAKAVTRNAEGWK
+13 DQTAKAVTRNADGWK
-28 SYLTTAS
+28 NYLTTAS
-35 RLYKYSFDEQLL
+35 RLYKYSFDEQIL

-73 AGSKGIALIKKDGI
+73 AGSKGIALINKDGI

-97 ADTRPVRG
+97 SDTRPVCG

-115 DGHHAAVMDTLA
+115 EEYHAAVMDTLA
-127 RRYGETEKK
+127 RRYGETEAA
-136 DIGSALMEQAKHA
+136 DFGLVLMEQAKHA
-149 VEEVYREHLSDL
+149 VDEVYRDILTDL
-161 AYDAQDSLLEGLDD
+161 AYDIQDSFLEGLDD

-192 TLLSRC
+192 TLLTRC
-198 GLNPADYLED
+198 GLNAADYLD
-208 EDFDG
+208 NEDFEG
-213 IHEFSTPAVLHHLG
+213 ISEFSTPAVLHHLG
-227 SAASEVSM
+227 SATSELSM
-235 NMLLEVKKA
+235 NMLLEVKKG
-244 IRQAEKEKAQNRQKI
+244 IRQVEKEKTKNRQ
-259 PKNPEKPL
+259 KNPEKPL

-272 IGYTKLKEQFN
+272 IGYTESGKEFN
-283 TLKRESEE
+283 TLKCESEE
-291 RSIQN
+291 GSIEH
-296 GRTGIQEDGRLPDS
+296 GRTDIQEDGRLPDS
-310 RLGDGRGGRDGGNAA
+310 RPDDGRRGRDGGDAA
-325 GQVRQAAADLSSG
+325 GQVRTDAADLSSG
-338 TPQGDIHL
+338 AAQGDVHL

-355 PPAGDRPAGAGT
+355 PLTGDRPAGAGA
-367 GRPDRGGIKET
+367 GRPDRGGFEET
-378 ERRGRGDE
+378 ERRGRSDE

-396 SQPVS
+396 GEQLY
-401 RPGGGNR
+401 RTGGGNG

-417 QENQQEAAGEQSAV
+417 QENQQAAGEQPAV
-431 SASEKPAFTQFSL
+431 SASAEPVITQLSL

-453 TIAQAQKT
+453 TIAQAQRT
-461 EQELRPAVSS
+461 EQELRPAASVGRVS
-471 GKVTDAV
+471 DAV
-478 IGRALTSGGNEPDS
+478 IGRALTSGGNKRNS

-501 KDPTEQSA
+501 KNPSEELA
-509 ADFLQKEYGSGG
+509 ADFLQKEYGVGG
-521 KGLKIA
+521 KGLTIA
-527 GHEYSLWFSHSGIHI
+527 EHEYSLWFSQSGIHI

-557 QAAAQIRQLL
+557 QAAAQIGQLL
-567 NSGQFASQDKIDAA
+567 KDGKFASQDKIDAA
-581 RDNEFRELSEKLWF
+581 QDNEFRELSEKLWY
-595 LRQNFS
+595 LRQDFS
-601 EEAKEKGLLPTID
+601 DEAREKGFLPTIG
-614 ALYGGFPDSTA
+614 ALYGSFPDSME
-625 KIAALLKDPAERA
+625 KIAERLKTPATR
-638 KIAQEVRQFAISHQ
+638 QEIMRELAVFVDEYEKDR
-652 ENPNLLRF
+652 NLLRF
-660 RQRPAPSELFTRL
+660 RPSILPKDLLTQIDSLFIPPTQFQ
-673 TDMDKPVTAFHGVEG
+673 AVEG
-688 FAPAR
+688 FSPAR

-704 MFTGG
+704 QFTGG
-709 SGVSEGKFRIYAY
+709 SGVSEGKFRIYSY
-722 FMQGHDAKEC
+722 FMQGHDAAEC
-732 IEFLKNEYGIGGH
+732 IAFLKNEYGIGGH
-745 GYIGYDEWHDGKG
+745 GYIGFDEWHDGKG
-758 IKLSRADDFSGGN
+758 IKLSRADDFSEGN
-771 YDTVTLNWKQVQKR
+771 YDTVMLNWKQVQKW

-791 TDRYLNRR
+791 EDRYLNRK
-799 EKAYLPEYEK
+799 EKALLPEYEK
-809 MQLARSLYTFQYY
+809 MRLAWSLYTFHYY
-822 DPNDASKTI
+822 DPNDADRKI
-831 PHDWDVDAAK
+831 PHEWNVNAAK
-841 KVFRPLLD
+841 KVFRPILD
-849 DPEQCAAHY
+849 DPESCAALY
-858 EKMVKALAMVSPDER
+858 EQMVKALAMVSPDDR
-873 AYSLMEPT
+873 AYKLMEPA
-881 LQKMG
+881 LRKMG
-886 AYLRGE
+886 EYLRGE
-892 YSLFTPLPDAVL
+892 YSLFTPLPEAVL
-904 QEERQKKQKQKQKE
+904 QEERRQRQEQKQEQKRQTAKQKE
-918 RQDSARQ
+918 
-925 TAEPATGLAAAAKAL
+925 EPTGGLAAAAKAL
-940 SRKKQPAPRED
+940 SRKKQPVPRED
-951 ADGQLT
+951 TDGQQLT
-957 LDMFGLSS
+957 LDMFGLFSEPAAS
-965 EPEQPAATPEPEP
+965 PASELEQPKAEPVTPEPAAPVEPDKPEPEQAGE
-978 ELSQAETGASETAVP
+978 QAQA
-993 IASKPEPPQET
+993 QE
-1004 PNIPEGAA
+1004 
-1012 PIMAES
+1012 AEQT
-1018 PADRYDLGYGH
+1018 R
-1029 MGNGLTVW
+1029 
-1037 NRLEE
+1037 
-1042 EHGDYKTVA
+1042 
-1051 HIAPDRTVTFY
+1051 
-1062 DADMPE
+1062 
-1068 EIREKIQKVAAAT
+1068 
-1081 EMSISATQDT
+1081 DT
-1091 PVFSTPPQE
+1091 PTAD
-1100 PERVQPGNSEPEPEK
+1100 NSEPQTE
-1115 VQDAP
+1115 A
-1120 AAVNPE
+1120 
-1126 PETGDSNIVPSPA
+1126 SNIVPFPA
-1139 QKAGAEPTGTGSPQ
+1139 LKDTAEPTGASAPQ
-1153 TQEAPKT
+1153 TQEASET
-1160 AAADGLNLT
+1160 AAADEPNLT
-1169 PNVEEYLNLKAQY
+1169 PNVGEYLNLKAAY
-1182 PDKLVGVRVGKT
+1182 PDKLVGIQSGET

-1200 DAEEAAPALGTKTIT
+1200 DAEEAAPVLGTKVIT

-1222 MVSITGANGWQSVLK
+1222 TVSVTGADGWQSVLK

-1246 VLARPDTE
+1246 VLARPDAE
-1254 RGGDAPYEIIKERS
+1254 RSKDAPYEIIKEHS
-1268 AADYIPVGM
+1268 AADYIPIGM
-1277 ELTIDGRLMKIDSV
+1277 ELTIDGRRMKIDSV
-1291 DYNAGTVSLQ
+1291 DYNAGTVSLL
-1301 DMELRGWYPI
+1301 DTELRGWFPI

-1320 RQFVEEVQQE
+1320 RQFVEEQQSFDLAPDAPTVPE
-1330 HFTAEPMQEPERP
+1330 ESKPMAE
-1343 ETSDLDTAKQLIEQF
+1343 
-1358 AYAEYGS
+1358 
-1365 DDVDFSDLEHIGIA
+1365 
-1379 YGTTEDGGL
+1379 
-1388 EVQVDVN
+1388 
-1395 LLDFSISQSVDGKC
+1395 
-1409 VETRQYGSLREL
+1409 
-1421 IDMEL
+1421 
-1426 AFLDYDMLV
+1426 
-1435 SVEPDIEERLKAEL
+1435 
-1449 NQRIRWSEMAG
+1449 
-1460 AREGVEPTEPEI
+1460 
-1472 FPEKDVSPE
+1472 
-1481 QEAPPELVEIDGGQ
+1481 PELVEIDGGQ
-1495 ITETPAQRQTRR
+1495 ITETPAQKQARR
-1507 RAQEEVDSRVFP
+1507 RAQEEVDGRAFP
-1519 SEIILQPLRL
+1519 SDIILQPLRL
-1529 EPERHNFRI
+1529 TPERHNFHI

-1552 QYNVEAIRTLKQ
+1552 QYNIEAIRTLKQ

-1577 AILSRYVGWG
+1577 AVLSCYVGWG
-1587 GISHAFEPN
+1587 GISHAFEQN

-1608 ELLTPGEYQSAQS
+1608 ELLTPVEYQSAQS

-1661 FGMLPEK
+1661 FGLIPEK

-1682 TGRIARQ
+1682 TGRIAKQ

-1698 DGFERTDHPDDFFDL
+1698 DGFERTDYPDDFFDL

-1770 AREALAQKA
+1770 VREALAQKA

-1784 VRLPS
+1784 IRLPN

-1812 IPEKLPEWVEVGQTE
+1812 IPEKLPEWVEAGQTE

-1841 MVLGTMTMGRSMY
+1841 MVLGAMTMGCSMY
-1854 GNETETACQ
+1854 GNETETFCQ
-1863 PIPGADLSGQLAEAI
+1863 PIPGADLSEQLAEAI

-1889 EVDSG
+1889 EVTAEE
-1894 QDGEELESIPAD
+1894 DGEERESIPAD
-1906 PTVRNFS
+1906 PNVRNFS
-1913 YTLSNDKLYFREN
+1913 YTLFGDKLYFREN
-1926 SRMTQAVLGKTPTER
+1926 SRMIQAVMGKVPAER
-1941 VRGMIGI
+1941 VKGMIGV

-1963 DDTEIQSEQAKLN
+1963 DDAEIQSEQAELN

-1989 NSTGNKLAFE
+1989 NSAGNKLAFE

-2027 RRTIQTHRA
+2027 KRTIQTRRA

-2059 GYMASLMGGPEK
+2059 GYMASLMGGSEK

-2077 DLKGIIFKNPATGPF
+2077 DLQGIIFKDPATGPF
-2092 DLEDGGAHWHQGWQ
+2092 DMEDGGTHWHQGWQ

-2115 VRAKLAI
+2115 VRAKLAV
-2122 ARAAAEENPQFAINA
+2122 ARAAAEEDPQFAINA

-2164 EYYQQFMFELLHT
+2164 KYYQQFMFELLHT
-2177 PVYLQDR
+2177 PAYLQDK

-2191 PTTGEWN
+2191 PVTGEWN
-2198 VQGKSTDNRDN
+2198 VQGKSADNRDN
-2209 VRVYATYGTK
+2209 VRIYATYGTK

-2229 TLNQRDVRIFDKTEV
+2229 TINQRDVRIFDTKME
-2244 DGKEVRVLNEKQTAI
+2244 DGKEVRILNEKQTAI

-2265 AMCETF
+2265 AMCEAF
-2271 KDWIFKDPERRETLC
+2271 KDWIFKDPMRREALC
-2286 RRYNEKFNCIR
+2286 KRYNEQFNNIR

-2392 TKRDFEPARRKKFC
+2392 TKKDFEPARRKKFC
-2406 ARIAT
+2406 ARVAT
-2411 GDYDAI
+2411 GDYDAV

-2434 KAVIKGQIDEIVTA
+2434 KAVIEAQIDEIVTA
-2448 IAEAKA
+2448 IADAKA
-2454 EDGERYTIK
+2454 EDGERYTVK

-2471 LEAKLQKLA
+2471 LEARLQKLA

-2720 VQEWQASTEILGT
+2720 VQEWQASTEISGT

-3002 EKTVDL
+3002 EKIVDL

-3058 ERLDAQ
+3058 ERLGAQ
-3064 KARLATLESE
+3064 KARLVTLEND

-3085 FPKEEELREKSA
+3085 FPKEDELREKSA

-3107 RPDKKEDEQEVEES
+3107 GPGKNGGAQEQDGEGNT
-3121 PDLEDAGKP
+3121 D
-3130 APVVPMPAVAAGYK
+3130 K
-3144 PSIRQAIRNYEPPTP
+3144 PSIRQAIRNYEPSVPMQ
-3159 VHSGMERTPRKEA
+3159 SGMERIPQKNLA
-3172 VL
+3172 L

>member
-1 MANKLQTVSQLA
+1 
-13 DQTAKAVTRNAEGWK
+13 
-28 SYLTTAS
+28 
-35 RLYKYSFDEQLL
+35 
-47 IYAQRPDATACASM
+47 
-61 ELWNEDMRRWVK
+61 
-73 AGSKGIALIKKDGI
+73 
-87 RPRLTYVFDV
+87 
-97 ADTRPVRG
+97 
-105 AKMPYLWEMK
+105 
-115 DGHHAAVMDTLA
+115 
-127 RRYGETEKK
+127 
-136 DIGSALMEQAKHA
+136 
-149 VEEVYREHLSDL
+149 
-161 AYDAQDSLLEGLDD
+161 
-175 FNLEVR
+175 
-181 FRNLLT
+181 
-187 ASVQY
+187 
-192 TLLSRC
+192 
-198 GLNPADYLED
+198 
-208 EDFDG
+208 
-213 IHEFSTPAVLHHLG
+213 
-227 SAASEVSM
+227 
-235 NMLLEVKKA
+235 
-244 IRQAEKEKAQNRQKI
+244 
-259 PKNPEKPL
+259 
-267 AKEPV
+267 
-272 IGYTKLKEQFN
+272 
-283 TLKRESEE
+283 
-291 RSIQN
+291 
-296 GRTGIQEDGRLPDS
+296 
-310 RLGDGRGGRDGGNAA
+310 
-325 GQVRQAAADLSSG
+325 
-338 TPQGDIHL
+338 
-346 DAADRAAGT
+346 
-355 PPAGDRPAGAGT
+355 
-367 GRPDRGGIKET
+367 
-378 ERRGRGDE
+378 
-386 SPRPDGMGAG
+386 
-396 SQPVS
+396 
-401 RPGGGNR
+401 
-408 TERDRLQVN
+408 
-417 QENQQEAAGEQSAV
+417 
-431 SASEKPAFTQFSL
+431 
-444 FPTVEQQIE
+444 
-453 TIAQAQKT
+453 
-461 EQELRPAVSS
+461 
-471 GKVTDAV
+471 
-478 IGRALTSGGNEPDS
+478 
-492 ILRIVAFFQ
+492 
-501 KDPTEQSA
+501 
-509 ADFLQKEYGSGG
+509 
-521 KGLKIA
+521 
-527 GHEYSLWFSHSGIHI
+527 
-542 APGRSAGGGSLVTWK
+542 
-557 QAAAQIRQLL
+557 
-567 NSGQFASQDKIDAA
+567 
-581 RDNEFRELSEKLWF
+581 
-595 LRQNFS
+595 
-601 EEAKEKGLLPTID
+601 
-614 ALYGGFPDSTA
+614 
-625 KIAALLKDPAERA
+625 
-638 KIAQEVRQFAISHQ
+638 
-652 ENPNLLRF
+652 
-660 RQRPAPSELFTRL
+660 
-673 TDMDKPVTAFHGVEG
+673 
-688 FAPAR
+688 
-693 GAFVTEDEITR
+693 
-704 MFTGG
+704 
-709 SGVSEGKFRIYAY
+709 
-722 FMQGHDAKEC
+722 
-732 IEFLKNEYGIGGH
+732 
-745 GYIGYDEWHDGKG
+745 
-758 IKLSRADDFSGGN
+758 
-771 YDTVTLNWKQVQKR
+771 
-785 IAGLIK
+785 
-791 TDRYLNRR
+791 
-799 EKAYLPEYEK
+799 
-809 MQLARSLYTFQYY
+809 
-822 DPNDASKTI
+822 
-831 PHDWDVDAAK
+831 
-841 KVFRPLLD
+841 
-849 DPEQCAAHY
+849 
-858 EKMVKALAMVSPDER
+858 MVSPDDR
-873 AYSLMEPT
+873 AYKLMEPS
-881 LQKMG
+881 LRDMG

-892 YSLFTPLPDAVL
+892 YSLFTPLPEAVL
-904 QEERQKKQKQKQKE
+904 QEERQKKQEQKQKE
-918 RQDSARQ
+918 KESAGKH
-925 TAEPATGLAAAAKAL
+925 TEEPAGSLAAAAKAL
-940 SRKKQPAPRED
+940 SRKKKPAPQED
-951 ADGQLT
+951 KEGQQLT
-957 LDMFGLSS
+957 LDMFGLLSDPATPS
-965 EPEQPAATPEPEP
+965 TPEMEQPQAEPAAPETAAAAEPDIPEAAVNTEPENPAA
-978 ELSQAETGASETAVP
+978 
-993 IASKPEPPQET
+993 
-1004 PNIPEGAA
+1004 
-1012 PIMAES
+1012 
-1018 PADRYDLGYGH
+1018 RYDLGYGH
-1029 MGNGLTVW
+1029 LGNGLTVW

-1042 EHGDYKTVA
+1042 VHGDYKTVA
-1051 HIAPDRTVTFY
+1051 HIDPDRTVTFY
-1062 DADMPE
+1062 DAGLPE
-1068 EIREKIQKVAAAT
+1068 EIREEIQKIAAT
-1081 EMSISATQDT
+1081 SEMSISATQDA
-1091 PVFSTPPQE
+1091 PVFSTPPKE
-1100 PERVQPGNSEPEPEK
+1100 PERVQDVEQTVEPEQVQEPEPEK
-1115 VQDAP
+1115 AQDAP
-1120 AAVNPE
+1120 VSDNSE
-1126 PETGDSNIVPSPA
+1126 PETAGSNIVPFPA
-1139 QKAGAEPTGTGSPQ
+1139 PEDGTEPTGAGAGQ
-1153 TQEAPKT
+1153 TQKT
-1160 AAADGLNLT
+1160 PETATADEPNLT
-1169 PNVEEYLNLKAQY
+1169 PNVEEYLNLKAAH
-1182 PDKLVGVRVGKT
+1182 PDKLVGVQVGET
-1194 MLFYGT
+1194 ILFYGT
-1200 DAEEAAPALGTKTIT
+1200 DAEEAAPALGRKSVT
-1215 RDIPDLG
+1215 REIPDLG
-1222 MVSITGANGWQSVLK
+1222 TVSVTGAAGWQSVLK

-1246 VLARPDTE
+1246 VLARPDAE
-1254 RGGDAPYEIIKERS
+1254 RGKDAPYEIIKERS

-1301 DMELRGWYPI
+1301 DMELRGWFPI

-1320 RQFVEEVQQE
+1320 RQFVEEREQQT
-1330 HFTAEPMQEPERP
+1330 FDLTPDVPPAPAEPKPVPEP
-1343 ETSDLDTAKQLIEQF
+1343 
-1358 AYAEYGS
+1358 
-1365 DDVDFSDLEHIGIA
+1365 
-1379 YGTTEDGGL
+1379 
-1388 EVQVDVN
+1388 
-1395 LLDFSISQSVDGKC
+1395 
-1409 VETRQYGSLREL
+1409 
-1421 IDMEL
+1421 M
-1426 AFLDYDMLV
+1426 
-1435 SVEPDIEERLKAEL
+1435 
-1449 NQRIRWSEMAG
+1449 
-1460 AREGVEPTEPEI
+1460 
-1472 FPEKDVSPE
+1472 
-1481 QEAPPELVEIDGGQ
+1481 EIDGGQ
-1495 ITETPAQRQTRR
+1495 ITETPAQKQARR
-1507 RAQEEVDSRVFP
+1507 RAQEEVGGRVFP
-1519 SEIILQPLRL
+1519 SKIILQPLRF
-1529 EPERHNFRI
+1529 EPERHNFQI
-1538 TDENLGAGGEKTKY
+1538 TDENLGVGGEKTKY

-1577 AILSRYVGWG
+1577 TILSRYVGWG

-1608 ELLTPGEYQSAQS
+1608 ELLTPAEYQSAQS

-1682 TGRIARQ
+1682 TGRIAKQ

-1770 AREALAQKA
+1770 VREALAQKA

-1812 IPEKLPEWVEVGQTE
+1812 IPEKLPEWVEAGQTE
-1827 DGIPLNRYFLDHPE
+1827 DGIPLNRYYLEHPE

-1854 GNETETACQ
+1854 GNETETSCQ
-1863 PIPGADLSGQLAEAI
+1863 PIPGADLSKQLADAI

-1889 EVDSG
+1889 EVDAG

-1906 PTVRNFS
+1906 PSVRNFS

-1941 VRGMIGI
+1941 VKGMIGI

-2059 GYMASLMGGPEK
+2059 GYMASLMGGSEK

-2077 DLKGIIFKNPATGPF
+2077 DLKGIIFKDPSTGPF
-2092 DLEDGGAHWHQGWQ
+2092 DIEDGGTHWHQGWQ

-2122 ARAAAEENPQFAINA
+2122 ARAAAKENPQFAVNA

-2164 EYYQQFMFELLHT
+2164 RYYQQFMFELLHT
-2177 PVYLQDR
+2177 PAYLQER
-2184 KIKLQYS
+2184 KIKLQYA
-2191 PTTGEWN
+2191 PVTGEWN
-2198 VQGKSTDNRDN
+2198 VQGKSADNRDN

-2229 TLNQRDVRIFDKTEV
+2229 TLNQRDVRIFDTKME

-2265 AMCETF
+2265 AMCEAF

-2306 RFAGMNPEISL
+2306 RFAGMNPEIAL

-2411 GDYDAI
+2411 GDYDAV

-2434 KAVIKGQIDEIVTA
+2434 KAVIEGQISEIVTA

-2646 YITVTTEP
+2646 YITVTTQP

-2858 YNWGLVENK
+2858 YNWV
-2867 QKFIGQIMTSKSPAR
+2867 R
-2882 SAEDVDATALSYAEV
+2882 REV
-2897 KALATGDD
+2897 A
-2905 RIREKMD
+2905 
-2912 LDVQVSKLKMLKA
+2912 
-2925 NHTSQQYEM
+2925 
-2934 QDKALKYYPQKIAE
+2934 
-2948 TKLLI
+2948 
-2953 EALTADLPTVQAHP
+2953 
-2967 VKDDAFSMTVM
+2967 
-2978 GQTYTERKAAGEAVI
+2978 
-2993 KACMLMDDP
+2993 
-3002 EKTVDL
+3002 
-3008 GEFRGFPMQL
+3008 
-3018 RCDGSKFRVTMK
+3018 
-3030 QNLTYSAELSDDA
+3030 
-3043 VGNVTRIN
+3043 
-3051 NALESLT
+3051 
-3058 ERLDAQ
+3058 
-3064 KARLATLESE
+3064 
-3074 LENAKEEADRP
+3074 
-3085 FPKEEELREKSA
+3085 
-3097 RLNQLNRELS
+3097 
-3107 RPDKKEDEQEVEES
+3107 
-3121 PDLEDAGKP
+3121 
-3130 APVVPMPAVAAGYK
+3130 
-3144 PSIRQAIRNYEPPTP
+3144 
-3159 VHSGMERTPRKEA
+3159 
-3172 VL
+3172 

>member
-1 MANKLQTVSQLA
+1 
-13 DQTAKAVTRNAEGWK
+13 
-28 SYLTTAS
+28 
-35 RLYKYSFDEQLL
+35 
-47 IYAQRPDATACASM
+47 
-61 ELWNEDMRRWVK
+61 MR
-73 AGSKGIALIKKDGI
+73 
-87 RPRLTYVFDV
+87 
-97 ADTRPVRG
+97 
-105 AKMPYLWEMK
+105 
-115 DGHHAAVMDTLA
+115 
-127 RRYGETEKK
+127 
-136 DIGSALMEQAKHA
+136 
-149 VEEVYREHLSDL
+149 
-161 AYDAQDSLLEGLDD
+161 
-175 FNLEVR
+175 
-181 FRNLLT
+181 
-187 ASVQY
+187 
-192 TLLSRC
+192 
-198 GLNPADYLED
+198 
-208 EDFDG
+208 
-213 IHEFSTPAVLHHLG
+213 
-227 SAASEVSM
+227 
-235 NMLLEVKKA
+235 
-244 IRQAEKEKAQNRQKI
+244 
-259 PKNPEKPL
+259 
-267 AKEPV
+267 
-272 IGYTKLKEQFN
+272 
-283 TLKRESEE
+283 
-291 RSIQN
+291 
-296 GRTGIQEDGRLPDS
+296 
-310 RLGDGRGGRDGGNAA
+310 
-325 GQVRQAAADLSSG
+325 
-338 TPQGDIHL
+338 
-346 DAADRAAGT
+346 
-355 PPAGDRPAGAGT
+355 
-367 GRPDRGGIKET
+367 
-378 ERRGRGDE
+378 
-386 SPRPDGMGAG
+386 
-396 SQPVS
+396 
-401 RPGGGNR
+401 
-408 TERDRLQVN
+408 
-417 QENQQEAAGEQSAV
+417 
-431 SASEKPAFTQFSL
+431 
-444 FPTVEQQIE
+444 
-453 TIAQAQKT
+453 
-461 EQELRPAVSS
+461 
-471 GKVTDAV
+471 
-478 IGRALTSGGNEPDS
+478 
-492 ILRIVAFFQ
+492 
-501 KDPTEQSA
+501 
-509 ADFLQKEYGSGG
+509 
-521 KGLKIA
+521 
-527 GHEYSLWFSHSGIHI
+527 
-542 APGRSAGGGSLVTWK
+542 
-557 QAAAQIRQLL
+557 
-567 NSGQFASQDKIDAA
+567 
-581 RDNEFRELSEKLWF
+581 
-595 LRQNFS
+595 
-601 EEAKEKGLLPTID
+601 
-614 ALYGGFPDSTA
+614 
-625 KIAALLKDPAERA
+625 
-638 KIAQEVRQFAISHQ
+638 
-652 ENPNLLRF
+652 
-660 RQRPAPSELFTRL
+660 
-673 TDMDKPVTAFHGVEG
+673 
-688 FAPAR
+688 
-693 GAFVTEDEITR
+693 
-704 MFTGG
+704 
-709 SGVSEGKFRIYAY
+709 
-722 FMQGHDAKEC
+722 
-732 IEFLKNEYGIGGH
+732 
-745 GYIGYDEWHDGKG
+745 
-758 IKLSRADDFSGGN
+758 
-771 YDTVTLNWKQVQKR
+771 
-785 IAGLIK
+785 
-791 TDRYLNRR
+791 
-799 EKAYLPEYEK
+799 
-809 MQLARSLYTFQYY
+809 LARSLYSFQYY

-831 PHDWDVDAAK
+831 PRDWDIDAAK

-858 EKMVKALAMVSPDER
+858 EKMVKALAMVSPDDR
-873 AYSLMEPT
+873 AYKLMEPS
-881 LQKMG
+881 LRDMG

-892 YSLFTPLPDAVL
+892 YSLFTPLPEAVL
-904 QEERQKKQKQKQKE
+904 QEERQKKQEQKQKE
-918 RQDSARQ
+918 KESAGKH
-925 TAEPATGLAAAAKAL
+925 TEEPAGSLAAAAKAL
-940 SRKKQPAPRED
+940 SRKKKPAPQED
-951 ADGQLT
+951 KEGQQLT
-957 LDMFGLSS
+957 LDMFGLLSDPATPS
-965 EPEQPAATPEPEP
+965 TPEMEQPQAEPAAPETAAAAEPDIPEAAVNTEPENPAA
-978 ELSQAETGASETAVP
+978 
-993 IASKPEPPQET
+993 
-1004 PNIPEGAA
+1004 
-1012 PIMAES
+1012 
-1018 PADRYDLGYGH
+1018 RYDLGYGH
-1029 MGNGLTVW
+1029 LGNGLTVW

-1042 EHGDYKTVA
+1042 VHGDYKTVA
-1051 HIAPDRTVTFY
+1051 HIDPDRTVTFY
-1062 DADMPE
+1062 DAGLPE
-1068 EIREKIQKVAAAT
+1068 EIREEIQKIAAT
-1081 EMSISATQDT
+1081 SEMSISATQDA

-1100 PERVQPGNSEPEPEK
+1100 PERVQDMEQAREPEPEPEK
-1115 VQDAP
+1115 AQDAP
-1120 AAVNPE
+1120 VSDNSE
-1126 PETGDSNIVPSPA
+1126 PETAGSNIVPFPA
-1139 QKAGAEPTGTGSPQ
+1139 PEDGTEPTGAGAGQ
-1153 TQEAPKT
+1153 TQKT
-1160 AAADGLNLT
+1160 PETATADEPNLT
-1169 PNVEEYLNLKAQY
+1169 PNVEEYLNLKAAH
-1182 PDKLVGVRVGKT
+1182 PDKLVGVQVGET
-1194 MLFYGT
+1194 ILFYGT
-1200 DAEEAAPALGTKTIT
+1200 DAEEAAPALGRKTVT
-1215 RDIPDLG
+1215 REIPDLG
-1222 MVSITGANGWQSVLK
+1222 TVSVTGAAGWQSVLK

-1246 VLARPDTE
+1246 VLARPDAE
-1254 RGGDAPYEIIKERS
+1254 RGKDAPYEIIKERS

-1301 DMELRGWYPI
+1301 DMELRGWFPI

-1320 RQFVEEVQQE
+1320 RQFVEEREQQT
-1330 HFTAEPMQEPERP
+1330 FDLTPDVPPAPAEPKPVPEP
-1343 ETSDLDTAKQLIEQF
+1343 
-1358 AYAEYGS
+1358 
-1365 DDVDFSDLEHIGIA
+1365 
-1379 YGTTEDGGL
+1379 
-1388 EVQVDVN
+1388 
-1395 LLDFSISQSVDGKC
+1395 
-1409 VETRQYGSLREL
+1409 
-1421 IDMEL
+1421 M
-1426 AFLDYDMLV
+1426 
-1435 SVEPDIEERLKAEL
+1435 
-1449 NQRIRWSEMAG
+1449 
-1460 AREGVEPTEPEI
+1460 
-1472 FPEKDVSPE
+1472 
-1481 QEAPPELVEIDGGQ
+1481 EIDGGQ
-1495 ITETPAQRQTRR
+1495 ITETPAQKQARR
-1507 RAQEEVDSRVFP
+1507 RAQEEVGGRVFP
-1519 SEIILQPLRL
+1519 SEIILQPLRF
-1529 EPERHNFRI
+1529 EPERHNFQI
-1538 TDENLGAGGEKTKY
+1538 TDENLGVGGEKTKY

-1564 IEAENRLATPEEQ
+1564 IEAEKRLATPEEQ
-1577 AILSRYVGWG
+1577 TILSRYVGWG

-1608 ELLTPGEYQSAQS
+1608 ELLTPAEYQSAQS

-1682 TGRIARQ
+1682 TGRIAKQ

-1770 AREALAQKA
+1770 VREALAQKA

-1812 IPEKLPEWVEVGQTE
+1812 IPEKLPEWVEAGQTE
-1827 DGIPLNRYFLDHPE
+1827 DGIPLNRYYLEHPE

-1854 GNETETACQ
+1854 GNETETSCQ
-1863 PIPGADLSGQLAEAI
+1863 PIPGADLSKQLADAI

-1889 EVDSG
+1889 EVDAE

-1906 PTVRNFS
+1906 PSVRNFS

-1926 SRMTQAVLGKTPTER
+1926 SRMTQAVMGKTPTER
-1941 VRGMIGI
+1941 VKGMIGI
-1948 RDSARRLIDLQLAGA
+1948 RDSARHLIDLQLAGA

-2059 GYMASLMGGPEK
+2059 GYMASLMGGSEK

-2077 DLKGIIFKNPATGPF
+2077 DLKGIIFKDPSTGPF
-2092 DLEDGGAHWHQGWQ
+2092 DLEDGGTHWHQGWQ

-2122 ARAAAEENPQFAINA
+2122 ARAAAKENPQFAVNA

-2164 EYYQQFMFELLHT
+2164 RYYQQFMFELLHT
-2177 PVYLQDR
+2177 PAYLQER
-2184 KIKLQYS
+2184 KIKLQYA
-2191 PTTGEWN
+2191 PVTGEWN
-2198 VQGKSTDNRDN
+2198 VQGKSADNRDN

-2229 TLNQRDVRIFDKTEV
+2229 TLNQRDVRIFDTKME

-2265 AMCETF
+2265 AMCEAF

-2306 RFAGMNPEISL
+2306 RFAGMNPEIAL

-2411 GDYDAI
+2411 GDYDAV

-2434 KAVIKGQIDEIVTA
+2434 KAVIEGQIDEIVTA

-2534 AKCRYMDEITGGRGI
+2534 AKCRYIDEITGGRGI

-2646 YITVTTEP
+2646 YITVTTQP

-2720 VQEWQASTEILGT
+2720 VQEWQASTEISGT

-2967 VKDDAFSMTVM
+2967 VKLGISTRSVEEKIQIARDMTPRAQEIIQDAD
-2978 GQTYTERKAAGEAVI
+2978 RKIKKKDLVKLSRMEPEQQEQAAAQLAAGEIRSADEFPPAEPP
-2993 KACMLMDDP
+2993 KPSKPP
-3002 EKTVDL
+3002 EPAHEPEPAAEPVTEPPASPTVPYSL
-3008 GEFRGFPMQL
+3008 G
-3018 RCDGSKFRVTMK
+3018 DKH
-3030 QNLTYSAELSDDA
+3030 YD
-3043 VGNVTRIN
+3043 
-3051 NALESLT
+3051 
-3058 ERLDAQ
+3058 
-3064 KARLATLESE
+3064 TLEESI
-3074 LENAKEEADRP
+3074 ADLKNPDKDCSYTPDTLLADIDGFVQTFHKGFAWYHDP
-3085 FPKEEELREKSA
+3085 FCTIVFPHISKVQFEFVRQRFESISSA
-3097 RLNQLNRELS
+3097 MADLLNQ
-3107 RPDKKEDEQEVEES
+3107 
-3121 PDLEDAGKP
+3121 
-3130 APVVPMPAVAAGYK
+3130 
-3144 PSIRQAIRNYEPPTP
+3144 
-3159 VHSGMERTPRKEA
+3159 MERTIN
-3172 VL
+3172 V

>member
-1 MANKLQTVSQLA
+1 MANKLQYVSQLA
-13 DQTAKAVTRNAEGWK
+13 DQTAKTVTRDAGGWK
-28 SYLTTAS
+28 QYLTTAS

-61 ELWNEDMRRWVK
+61 ELWNETMRRWVK
-73 AGSKGIALIKKDGI
+73 AGSKGIALINKDGTK
-87 RPRLTYVFDV
+87 PRLTYVFDV

-105 AKMPYLWEMK
+105 AKTPYLWEMK
-115 DGHHAAVMDTLA
+115 DEHHAAVMGALS
-127 RRYGETEKK
+127 RRYGETEST
-136 DIGSALMEQAKHA
+136 DIGQALMEQAKRA
-149 VEEVYREHLSDL
+149 ADEVYRDCLTDL
-161 AYDAQDSLLEGLDD
+161 AYDTQGSLLEELDD
-175 FNLEVR
+175 LNLEVR
-181 FRNLLT
+181 FRSLLT

-198 GLNPADYLED
+198 GLNPADYLDD
-208 EDFDG
+208 EDFAG
-213 IHEFSTPAVLHHLG
+213 IGEFFTPTVLHHLG

-235 NMLLEVKKA
+235 NLLLEVKRA
-244 IRQAEKEKAQNRQKI
+244 IQRAEREKAQQRQ
-259 PKNPEKPL
+259 KNPENPL

-272 IGYTKLKEQFN
+272 IGYTKVREEFNALKC
-283 TLKRESEE
+283 ESDE
-291 RSIQN
+291 RSIQD

-310 RLGDGRGGRDGGNAA
+310 RPDDGRGGRDGGNAA
-325 GQVRQAAADLSSG
+325 WQVRTAAADLSKG
-338 TPQGDIHL
+338 IPQGNVYL
-346 DAADRAAGT
+346 DASDRAVGT
-355 PPAGDRPAGAGT
+355 PPASDRPAGAGA
-367 GRPDRGGIKET
+367 GRPDRGGFEET
-378 ERRGRGDE
+378 GGRGRSDE
-386 SPRPDGMGAG
+386 SPRPDGLVAG
-396 SQPVS
+396 GEPLH
-401 RPGGGNR
+401 RTGGGNR

-417 QENQQEAAGEQSAV
+417 QENQQAAGEQPAVFSSAQP
-431 SASEKPAFTQFSL
+431 EITQFSL

-461 EQELRPAVSS
+461 EKKLRPAVSA
-471 GKVTDAV
+471 GKVTEAV
-478 IGRALTSGGNEPDS
+478 IGRALTSGGNEPRS
-492 ILRIVAFFQ
+492 IERIVAFFQ
-501 KDPTEQSA
+501 KNPSEHLA
-509 ADFLQKEYGSGG
+509 ADFLQKEYGIGG
-521 KGLKIA
+521 KGLSIA
-527 GHEYSLWFSHSGIHI
+527 GQEYSLWFGEKGIHI
-542 APGRSAGGGSLVTWK
+542 APGRSAAGGTLVTWR
-557 QAAAQIRQLL
+557 QAAAQINQHLKD
-567 NSGQFASQDKIDAA
+567 GQFASQSSIDAA
-581 RDNEFRELSEKLWF
+581 RDNEFRELSEKLWY
-595 LRQNFS
+595 LRQDFS
-601 EEAKEKGLLPTID
+601 EETRERGFLPIID
-614 ALYGGFPDSTA
+614 ALYGGFPDST
-625 KIAALLKDPAERA
+625 KRIAELLKDPAKRA
-638 KIAQEVRQFAISHQ
+638 QIAQEVRQLADAHR
-652 ENPNLLRF
+652 EKPTLLRF
-660 RQRPAPSELFTRL
+660 RQQTLPSDLFTRL
-673 TDMDKPVTAFHGVEG
+673 TDMDKPVTAFQAVEG

-693 GAFVTEDEITR
+693 GAFITEDEITR
-704 MFTGG
+704 QLVGG
-709 SGVSEGKFRIYAY
+709 SGVSEGKFRIYSY
-722 FMQGHDAKEC
+722 FMQGHDANEC
-732 IEFLKNEYGIGGH
+732 VAFLKDEYGIGGY
-745 GYIGYDEWHDGKG
+745 GRAGFDEWHDGKG
-758 IKLSRADDFSGGN
+758 VRLSRADDFSKGN

-785 IAGLIK
+785 IAGLIRE
-791 TDRYLNRR
+791 DRYLNPK
-799 EKAYLPEYEK
+799 EKALLPEYEK
-809 MQLARSLYTFQYY
+809 MRLARSLYAFQYY
-822 DPNDASKTI
+822 DPNDAEKKI
-831 PHDWDVDAAK
+831 PHEWDFDAAK
-841 KVFRPLLD
+841 KMFRPLLD

-858 EKMVKALAMVSPDER
+858 EQMVKALAMVSPDDR
-873 AYSLMEPT
+873 AYSLMEPA
-881 LQKMG
+881 LRDMG

-892 YSLFTPLPDAVL
+892 YSLFTPLPGAVL
-904 QEERQKKQKQKQKE
+904 QEEREKRQAEKQRAVKQME
-918 RQDSARQ
+918 
-925 TAEPATGLAAAAKAL
+925 EPVSGLAAAAKAL
-940 SRKKQPAPRED
+940 SRKKRSGAREEE
-951 ADGQLT
+951 AQQLT
-957 LDMFGLSS
+957 LDMFGLTAEAASLPDEEPMQTEPAAAEAAVS
-965 EPEQPAATPEPEP
+965 PVQPKEPE
-978 ELSQAETGASETAVP
+978 EL
-993 IASKPEPPQET
+993 IA
-1004 PNIPEGAA
+1004 
-1012 PIMAES
+1012 
-1018 PADRYDLGYGH
+1018 RYDLGYGH

-1051 HIAPDRTVTFY
+1051 HISADRSIVFY
-1062 DADMPE
+1062 DAKLSEEIKE
-1068 EIREKIQKVAAAT
+1068 EIRKIAAT
-1081 EMSISATQDT
+1081 RELSISATQDA
-1091 PVFSTPPQE
+1091 PVFSTPPKE
-1100 PERVQPGNSEPEPEK
+1100 PEQAQESPAADNLEPEIEAGDTALPSMPE
-1115 VQDAP
+1115 D
-1120 AAVNPE
+1120 
-1126 PETGDSNIVPSPA
+1126 D
-1139 QKAGAEPTGTGSPQ
+1139 AEPTGAGARK
-1153 TQEAPKT
+1153 TQDAPET
-1160 AAADGLNLT
+1160 DAADEPNLT

-1182 PDKLVGVRVGKT
+1182 PDKLVGVQVDEM

-1200 DAEEAAPALGTKTIT
+1200 DAEEAAPALGSKILT
-1215 RDIPDLG
+1215 REIPDLG
-1222 MVSITGANGWQSVLK
+1222 TVSVTGYAHGWQAALK
-1237 KLLEHGKSV
+1237 MLLEHGKSV
-1246 VLARPDTE
+1246 VLARPNTE
-1254 RGGDAPYEIIKERS
+1254 RGNDAPYEVIKERD
-1268 AADYIPVGM
+1268 AAEYLPVGM
-1277 ELTIDGRLMKIDSV
+1277 ELIIDGRRMRIDSV
-1291 DYNAGTVSLQ
+1291 DYSAGTVSLQ
-1301 DMELRGWYPI
+1301 DMELRGWFPI

-1320 RQFVEEVQQE
+1320 RQYVEEQEQQAIDTPIVPDTPDE
-1330 HFTAEPMQEPERP
+1330 PAEPNP
-1343 ETSDLDTAKQLIEQF
+1343 
-1358 AYAEYGS
+1358 
-1365 DDVDFSDLEHIGIA
+1365 V
-1379 YGTTEDGGL
+1379 
-1388 EVQVDVN
+1388 
-1395 LLDFSISQSVDGKC
+1395 
-1409 VETRQYGSLREL
+1409 
-1421 IDMEL
+1421 
-1426 AFLDYDMLV
+1426 
-1435 SVEPDIEERLKAEL
+1435 
-1449 NQRIRWSEMAG
+1449 
-1460 AREGVEPTEPEI
+1460 
-1472 FPEKDVSPE
+1472 PE
-1481 QEAPPELVEIDGGQ
+1481 QAAAQPALEPVEIDGGQ
-1495 ITETPAQRQTRR
+1495 IAESPAQKQARR
-1507 RAQEEVDSRVFP
+1507 RAQEEVRGRVFP
-1519 SEIILQPLRL
+1519 SEIILQPLRIT
-1529 EPERHNFRI
+1529 PERRNFHI

-1564 IEAENRLATPEEQ
+1564 MEAENRLATPQEQ
-1577 AILSRYVGWG
+1577 EILSRYVGWG
-1587 GISHAFEPN
+1587 GISHAF
-1596 DPKWAKEYAELK
+1596 DPDDPRWAKEYAELK
-1608 ELLTPGEYQSAQS
+1608 ELLTPAEYESAKS

-1635 AIYNAV
+1635 AIYHAV
-1641 EQMDFTPGTVLEP
+1641 EQMDFVPGTVLEP

-1661 FGMLPEK
+1661 FGLLPEK

-1682 TGRIARQ
+1682 TGRIAKQ
-1689 LYQKADITV
+1689 LYQKADITI

-1770 AREALAQKA
+1770 VREAFAQKA

-1784 VRLPS
+1784 IRLPS

-1803 ILFFQKRDR
+1803 VLFFQKRDR
-1812 IPEKLPEWVEVGQTE
+1812 IPEKLPEWVEIGQTG
-1827 DGIPLNRYFLDHPE
+1827 DGVPLNRYFLDHPE
-1841 MVLGTMTMGRSMY
+1841 MVLGTMTMGRGMY
-1854 GNETETACQ
+1854 GNETETACE
-1863 PIPGADLSGQLAEAI
+1863 PIPGADLSEQLAEAI
-1878 RHIAPPDRELL
+1878 QHIAPPNRELL
-1889 EVDSG
+1889 EITAE

-1906 PTVRNFS
+1906 PSVRNFS
-1913 YTLSNDKLYFREN
+1913 YTLSGDKLYFREN
-1926 SRMTQAVLGKTPTER
+1926 SRMTQAVMGKVPAER
-1941 VRGMIGI
+1941 VKGMIGI

-1963 DDTEIQSEQAKLN
+1963 DDAEIQSEQAKLN
-1976 RLYDAFSAKYGLL
+1976 RLYDAFTAKYGLL
-1989 NSTGNKLAFE
+1989 NSAGNKLAFE

-2011 IINEEGK
+2011 IVNEEGK
-2018 LERKADMFT
+2018 LTRKADMFT
-2027 RRTIQTHRA
+2027 KRTIQTHRA
-2036 VTSVDTAVEALA
+2036 VTSVDTAVEALT

-2059 GYMASLMGGPEK
+2059 GYMASLMGGAEK

-2077 DLKGIIFKNPATGPF
+2077 DLKGIIFKDPASGPF
-2092 DLEDGGAHWHQGWQ
+2092 DIEDGGTHWHQGWQ
-2106 TADEYLSGN
+2106 TADAYLSGN
-2115 VRAKLAI
+2115 VRRKLAA
-2122 ARAAAEENPQFAINA
+2122 ARAAAQENPQFAVNV

-2154 VRIGASWIDP
+2154 VRIGASWIAP
-2164 EYYQQFMFELLHT
+2164 KYYEQFMFELLHT
-2177 PVYLQDR
+2177 PGYLQDR
-2184 KIKLQYS
+2184 RIKLQYS
-2191 PTTGEWN
+2191 PVTGEWN
-2198 VQGKSTDNRDN
+2198 VQGKSADSRDN

-2229 TLNQRDVRIFDKTEV
+2229 TLNQRDVRIFDTKTV

-2265 AMCETF
+2265 AMCEAF
-2271 KDWIFKDPERRETLC
+2271 KDWIFKDPVRREALC
-2286 RRYNEKFNCIR
+2286 KRYNEQFNSIR

-2392 TKRDFEPARRKKFC
+2392 TKKDFEPARRKKFC

-2411 GDYDAI
+2411 GDYDAV

-2434 KAVIKGQIDEIVTA
+2434 KAVIEGQIDEIVTA

-2471 LEAKLQKLA
+2471 LEVKLQKLA

-2654 SGFQK
+2654 SAFQQ
-2659 EMVEELGER
+2659 EMVAELGER
-2668 AESVRGGQVDPHI
+2668 AEAVRGGQVDPHI

-2706 DDPDS
+2706 DDPNS
-2711 KVNACVKNI
+2711 KVNACVNNI
-2720 VQEWQASTEILGT
+2720 VQEWENSAEILGT

-2755 KEKLIAKGIPEAE
+2755 KAKLIARGVPEAE

-2774 ANTET
+2774 ANTEV

-2809 QNRIV
+2809 QDRIV

-2838 GNMNASV
+2838 GNRNAAV

-2912 LDVQVSKLKMLKA
+2912 LDVQVAKLKMLKA

-2953 EALTADLPTVQAHP
+2953 EALTADLPVVQTHP

-2978 GQTYTERKAAGEAVI
+2978 GQTYTERKAAGEAII

-3018 RCDGSKFRVTMK
+3018 KCDGSKFRVTMK
-3030 QNLTYSAELSDDA
+3030 QHLTYSAELSDDA
-3043 VGNVTRIN
+3043 VGNVTRVN
-3051 NALESLT
+3051 NALESLA
-3058 ERLDAQ
+3058 ERLEAQ
-3064 KARLATLESE
+3064 KARLTTLESE
-3074 LENAKEEADRP
+3074 LTNAKEEADRP
-3085 FPKEEELREKSA
+3085 FPKEDELREKSA

-3107 RPDKKEDEQEVEES
+3107 KPDRKGGEQEQDGEES
-3121 PDLEDAGKP
+3121 PDLEDGGAP
-3130 APVVPMPAVAAGYK
+3130 ASATPTLLSAAGQK
-3144 PSIRQAIRNYEPPTP
+3144 PSIRQALRSYEPPAP
-3159 VHSGMERTPRKEA
+3159 AQSGMERTPRREA

>member
-1 MANKLQTVSQLA
+1 MANKLQYVSQLA
-13 DQTAKAVTRNAEGWK
+13 DQTAKAVTRNAHGWK

-73 AGSKGIALIKKDGI
+73 AGSKGIALINKDGI

-105 AKMPYLWEMK
+105 ARMPYLWELK
-115 DGHHAAVMDTLA
+115 DEHHAAVLDTLVK
-127 RRYGETEKK
+127 RYGETENQ
-136 DIGSALMEQAKHA
+136 DIGQALMEQAKHA
-149 VEEVYREHLSDL
+149 VEEVYPELLADL
-161 AYDAQDSLLEGLDD
+161 AYDTQGSLLEELDD
-175 FNLEVR
+175 LNLEVR

-192 TLLSRC
+192 TLLTRC
-198 GLNPADYLED
+198 GLNAADYLDD

-213 IHEFSTPAVLHHLG
+213 ISEFSTPAVLHHLG

-235 NMLLEVKKA
+235 NMLLEVKKG
-244 IRQAEKEKAQNRQKI
+244 IRQAEKEKAQNRQK
-259 PKNPEKPL
+259 NREKTL

-272 IGYTKLKEQFN
+272 IGYTKGKEEFS
-283 TLKRESEE
+283 TLKHESEE
-291 RSIQN
+291 RSIEN

-310 RLGDGRGGRDGGNAA
+310 RPDDGRGGRDGGNAA
-325 GQVRQAAADLSSG
+325 GQVRTDAADLSPG
-338 TPQGDIHL
+338 TAQGTVHL
-346 DAADRAAGT
+346 DASDRAAGS
-355 PPAGDRPAGAGT
+355 PPAGDRPAGTGT
-367 GRPDRGGIKET
+367 DRPDRGGLKET
-378 ERRGRGDE
+378 EPRGRSDE

-396 SQPVS
+396 GQQLH
-401 RPGGGNR
+401 RTGGGNG

-417 QENQQEAAGEQSAV
+417 QENQQAAGEQPAV
-431 SASEKPAFTQFSL
+431 SASAKPAFTQFSL

-453 TIAQAQKT
+453 TIAHVQKT
-461 EQELRPAVSS
+461 EQELRPAAAA

-478 IGRALTSGGNEPDS
+478 IGRALTSGSNERNS

-501 KDPTEQSA
+501 KDPPEELA
-509 ADFLQKEYGSGG
+509 ADFLQKEYRTGG
-521 KGLKIA
+521 KGLNIA
-527 GHEYSLWFSHSGIHI
+527 GHEYSLWFSQSGIHI

-557 QAAAQIRQLL
+557 QAAAQISQLL
-567 NSGQFASQDKIDAA
+567 KDGQFASQDNIDAA
-581 RDNEFRELSEKLWF
+581 RDNEFRELSEKLWY

-601 EEAKEKGLLPTID
+601 DEAREKGLLPTID
-614 ALYGGFPDSTA
+614 ALYGGFPDSTE
-625 KIAALLKDPAERA
+625 KIAALLKDPSERA
-638 KIAQEVRQFAISHQ
+638 KIAQEVKQLASAHQ
-652 ENPNLLRF
+652 RNPELLRF
-660 RQRPAPSELFTRL
+660 RQQIPPHDLYTRL
-673 TDMDKPVTAFHGVEG
+673 TDMDKPVTAFQAAAG
-688 FAPAR
+688 FSPAR

-704 MFTGG
+704 QLTGG
-709 SGVSEGKFRIYAY
+709 SGVSEGKLRIYSY
-722 FMQGHDAKEC
+722 FMQGHDAAEC
-732 IEFLKNEYGIGGH
+732 IAFLKNEYGIGGH
-745 GYIGYDEWHDGKG
+745 GYIGFDEWHDGKG
-758 IKLSRADDFSGGN
+758 IKLSRADDFSEGN
-771 YDTVTLNWKQVQKR
+771 YDTVMLNWKQIHKR

-791 TDRYLNRR
+791 EDRYLNRR

-809 MQLARSLYTFQYY
+809 MRLARSLYSFQYY

-831 PHDWDVDAAK
+831 PRDWDIDAAK

-858 EKMVKALAMVSPDER
+858 EKMVKALAMVSPDDR
-873 AYSLMEPT
+873 AYKLMEPS
-881 LQKMG
+881 LRDMG

-892 YSLFTPLPDAVL
+892 YSLFTPLPEAVL
-904 QEERQKKQKQKQKE
+904 QEERQKKQEQKQKE
-918 RQDSARQ
+918 KESAGKH
-925 TAEPATGLAAAAKAL
+925 TEEPAGSLAAAAKAL
-940 SRKKQPAPRED
+940 SRKKKPAPQED
-951 ADGQLT
+951 KEGQQLT
-957 LDMFGLSS
+957 LDMFGLLSDPATPS
-965 EPEQPAATPEPEP
+965 TPEMEQPQAEPAAPETAAAAEPDVPEATANAEPDIPEAAVNTEPENPAA
-978 ELSQAETGASETAVP
+978 
-993 IASKPEPPQET
+993 
-1004 PNIPEGAA
+1004 
-1012 PIMAES
+1012 
-1018 PADRYDLGYGH
+1018 RYDLGYGH
-1029 MGNGLTVW
+1029 LGNGLTVW

-1042 EHGDYKTVA
+1042 VHGDYKTVA
-1051 HIAPDRTVTFY
+1051 HIDPDRTVTFY
-1062 DADMPE
+1062 DAGLPE
-1068 EIREKIQKVAAAT
+1068 EIREEIQKIAAT
-1081 EMSISATQDT
+1081 SEMTVSATQDA

-1100 PERVQPGNSEPEPEK
+1100 PERVQDMEQAREPEPEPEK
-1115 VQDAP
+1115 AQDAP
-1120 AAVNPE
+1120 VSDNSE
-1126 PETGDSNIVPSPA
+1126 PETAGSNIVPFPA
-1139 QKAGAEPTGTGSPQ
+1139 PEDGTEPTGAGAGQ
-1153 TQEAPKT
+1153 TQKTPET
-1160 AAADGLNLT
+1160 AAADEPNLT
-1169 PNVEEYLNLKAQY
+1169 LNVEEYLNLKAAH
-1182 PDKLVGVRVGKT
+1182 PDKLVGVQVGET
-1194 MLFYGT
+1194 ILFYGT
-1200 DAEEAAPALGTKTIT
+1200 DAEEAAPALGRKTVT
-1215 RDIPDLG
+1215 REIPDLG
-1222 MVSITGANGWQSVLK
+1222 TVSVTGAAGWQSVLK

-1246 VLARPDTE
+1246 VLARPDAE
-1254 RGGDAPYEIIKERS
+1254 RGKDAPYEIIKERS

-1301 DMELRGWYPI
+1301 DMELRGWFPI

-1320 RQFVEEVQQE
+1320 RQFVEEREQQT
-1330 HFTAEPMQEPERP
+1330 FDLTPDVPPAPAEPKPVPEP
-1343 ETSDLDTAKQLIEQF
+1343 
-1358 AYAEYGS
+1358 
-1365 DDVDFSDLEHIGIA
+1365 
-1379 YGTTEDGGL
+1379 
-1388 EVQVDVN
+1388 
-1395 LLDFSISQSVDGKC
+1395 
-1409 VETRQYGSLREL
+1409 
-1421 IDMEL
+1421 M
-1426 AFLDYDMLV
+1426 
-1435 SVEPDIEERLKAEL
+1435 
-1449 NQRIRWSEMAG
+1449 
-1460 AREGVEPTEPEI
+1460 
-1472 FPEKDVSPE
+1472 
-1481 QEAPPELVEIDGGQ
+1481 EIDGGQ
-1495 ITETPAQRQTRR
+1495 ITETPAQKQARR
-1507 RAQEEVDSRVFP
+1507 RAQEEVGGRVFP
-1519 SEIILQPLRL
+1519 SKIILQPLRF
-1529 EPERHNFRI
+1529 EPERHNFQI
-1538 TDENLGAGGEKTKY
+1538 TDENLGVGGEKTKY

-1564 IEAENRLATPEEQ
+1564 IEAEKRLATPEEQ
-1577 AILSRYVGWG
+1577 TILSRYVGWG

-1608 ELLTPGEYQSAQS
+1608 ELLTPAEYQSAQS

-1682 TGRIARQ
+1682 TGRIAKQ

-1770 AREALAQKA
+1770 VREALAQKA

-1812 IPEKLPEWVEVGQTE
+1812 IPEKLPEWVEAGQTE
-1827 DGIPLNRYFLDHPE
+1827 DGIPLNRYYLEHPE

-1854 GNETETACQ
+1854 GNETETSCQ
-1863 PIPGADLSGQLAEAI
+1863 PIPGADLSKQLADAI

-1889 EVDSG
+1889 EVDAG

-1906 PTVRNFS
+1906 PSVRNFS

-1941 VRGMIGI
+1941 VKGMIGI

-2059 GYMASLMGGPEK
+2059 GYMASLMGGSEK

-2077 DLKGIIFKNPATGPF
+2077 DLKGIIFKDPSTGPF
-2092 DLEDGGAHWHQGWQ
+2092 DLEDGGTHWHQGWQ

-2122 ARAAAEENPQFAINA
+2122 ARAAAKENPQFAVNA

-2164 EYYQQFMFELLHT
+2164 RYYQQFMFELLHT
-2177 PVYLQDR
+2177 PAYLQER
-2184 KIKLQYS
+2184 KIKLQYA
-2191 PTTGEWN
+2191 PVTGEWN
-2198 VQGKSTDNRDN
+2198 VQGKSADNRDN

-2229 TLNQRDVRIFDKTEV
+2229 TLNQRDVRIFDTKME

-2265 AMCETF
+2265 AMCEAF

-2306 RFAGMNPEISL
+2306 RFAGMNPEIAL

-2411 GDYDAI
+2411 GDYDAV

-2434 KAVIKGQIDEIVTA
+2434 KAVIEGQIDEIVTA

-2720 VQEWQASTEILGT
+2720 VQEWQASTEISGT

-3002 EKTVDL
+3002 EKIVDL

-3051 NALESLT
+3051 NALESLA

-3064 KARLATLESE
+3064 KARLTTLESE

-3107 RPDKKEDEQEVEES
+3107 RPDKKEDEQEQEVEES
-3121 PDLEDAGKP
+3121 PDLEDAGEP
-3130 APVVPMPAVAAGYK
+3130 APVVPMPAAAAGHK
-3144 PSIRQAIRNYEPPTP
+3144 PSIRQALRNYEPPAP
-3159 VHSGMERTPRKEA
+3159 VQSGMERTPRKEA